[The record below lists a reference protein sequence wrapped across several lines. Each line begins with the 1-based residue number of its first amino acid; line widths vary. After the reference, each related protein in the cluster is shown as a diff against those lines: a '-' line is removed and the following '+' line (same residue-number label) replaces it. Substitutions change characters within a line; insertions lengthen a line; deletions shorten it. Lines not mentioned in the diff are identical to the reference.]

1 MQVIGITGG
10 VGAGKSAILEYLEQ
24 NYRVK
29 NLIAD
34 KIARMLME
42 PGSECYR
49 KLLKFLPVEVYNDDE
64 SINRSALSAALFS
77 SDDLRSRVNEVMHPA
92 VKEYILGQI
101 TEQERMGIL
110 DYVVIE
116 AALLIE
122 DNYEE
127 ICDELWYVRTS
138 EEVRKKRL
146 MRSRGYSEEQVES
159 MFKSQ
164 LSDSEYRKHCQV
176 IIENDGTREETFYQ
190 VAQAIKEKGELNKME
205 QQLEGVPLV
214 FGLDIG
220 TRNVVGTVGYKNE
233 DDFYVIAQYMR
244 EHETRSMLD
253 GQIHDIGRVGR
264 TIDKV
269 KAALE
274 SQIHMP
280 LTEVCIAA
288 AGRVLKTVTTT
299 VEYGFQEEVV
309 VTGEDVHTLDL
320 LGIEKAQQIL
330 NENNDTNFKFY
341 CVGYSV
347 VKYYLNGDV
356 FSNLEGHKA
365 EVVSADIIVTF
376 LPEDVVDGLYT
387 AVGRAGLKVASLTL
401 EPIAAINVA
410 IPETFRMLNIALVDV
425 GAGTSDISVTRDG
438 SIIAYGMIPCAG
450 DEITELLV
458 QHYLV
463 DFKTAEHIKLS
474 STTEKEIE
482 YQDIMMI
489 KHTITAEEVW
499 ELIEPLVF
507 SLTEDIAAKIKEL
520 NGGETVNATFIVGG
534 GGKVHGFV
542 DHLASELGLPLERV
556 ALRGEEVLQEIHFE
570 QEEIK
575 KDPLLVTPIG
585 ICISYYDQ
593 KNNFLFVRFNGE
605 RIKLYDN
612 NKLTIV
618 DAALRAGFPNEQ
630 LFPRRGK
637 EINFYVNGKKR
648 IVRGEPGESAVV
660 RVNGRVTSINATL
673 EPNSDIVIEPSTVGA
688 AAVCRLEELE
698 EYGRV
703 VITFEVN
710 GRMITC
716 PKFAEVNGSLE
727 PPYYEI
733 QENDWVEMRSF
744 YTVAQI
750 MEFMDVEI
758 DLDSDIY
765 VNNKLADLDTQV
777 YENFSL
783 EWEVVTYRTPLE
795 EIEGVY
801 RQPQEEVQEE
811 VQEGNTGL
819 ALPDSQAAGSPEQ
832 EKAVS
837 DSQAA
842 GSPEQGKAAPDNQ
855 AAGIQEQGKLTPD
868 SQAAGI
874 QEQEKAVSGS
884 QAVRI
889 PRQGKAVSGSQTAG
903 IPRQEETGNTIEEA
917 GKRNKGQAGN
927 TEKEEAKT
935 AGTGARQASEGEEPE
950 QAAFAEAEDAE
961 HMDAG
966 QLPTGA
972 AAGKT
977 GYSGLERVARRS
989 TGTEPPALRAAE
1001 GSVGQE
1007 DEALQEAQPAGLE
1020 EPEAPASSRRK
1031 PRVSPAAGKEDISQE
1046 ELEEKFRQS
1055 QQTTESDIR
1064 PTIRKKPE
1072 EKPKAKPEAAS
1083 LQVIVNNAAVTLR
1096 GKSSYVFVDVFDAIS
1111 FDLNAGNGRAIV
1123 TKLNGEIPSYTA
1135 PLKYGDTVEIYWE
1148 D

>member
-34 KIARMLME
+34 KIAKRLME

-64 SINRSALSAALFS
+64 TINRGALSAAIFS
-77 SDDLRSRVNEVMHPA
+77 SDELRVRVNEVMHPA
-92 VKEYILGQI
+92 VKEYIIGQI
-101 TEQERMGIL
+101 AEQERMGIL
-110 DYVVIE
+110 DYVIVE

-122 DNYEE
+122 ENYGE

-138 EEVRKKRL
+138 EEIRKKRI
-146 MRSRGYSEEQVES
+146 MRSRGYSEEQVEN
-159 MFKSQ
+159 MFRSQ

-176 IIENDGTREETFYQ
+176 VIENNGTREETFYQ
-190 VAQAIKEKGELNKME
+190 VAQAIKQKGELSKME
-205 QQLEGVPLV
+205 QQLNGVPLV

-220 TRNVVGTVGYKNE
+220 TRNVVGTVGYKDE
-233 DDFYVIAQYMR
+233 DDFYVIAQYIK
-244 EHETRSMLD
+244 EHGTRSMLD

-264 TIDKV
+264 TINAV
-269 KAALE
+269 KKELE
-274 SQIHMP
+274 EQSH
-280 LTEVCIAA
+280 LSLSEVCIAA

-299 VEYGFQEEVV
+299 VEYSFEEEVV

-376 LPEDVVDGLYT
+376 LPEDVVDGLYS
-387 AVGRAGLKVASLTL
+387 AVGLAGLKVASLTL

-499 ELIEPLVF
+499 DLIEPLVF
-507 SLTEDIAAKIKEL
+507 RLTEDIAAKIKEL
-520 NGGETVNATFIVGG
+520 NGGETVSATFVVGG

-542 DHLASELGLPLERV
+542 EHLASELELPLERV

-570 QEEIK
+570 QQEIK

-593 KNNFLFVRFNGE
+593 KNNFVFVRFNGE

-618 DAALRAGFPNEQ
+618 DAALRAGFPNDQ

-660 RVNGRVTSINATL
+660 RVNGRITSINAVL
-673 EPNSDIVIEPSTVGA
+673 EPNSDIVIEPSTVGE

-733 QENDWVEMRSF
+733 QENDWVEMRGF

-758 DLDSDIY
+758 DLNSEIL
-765 VNNKLADLDTQV
+765 VNNKPADLDTQV
-777 YENFSL
+777 YENFSV
-783 EWEVVTYRTPLE
+783 EWEVITYRTPLS
-795 EIEGVY
+795 EIENVY
-801 RQPQEEVQEE
+801 GKPLEDPVQPEELPMEQPETEE
-811 VQEGNTGL
+811 EL
-819 ALPDSQAAGSPEQ
+819 S
-832 EKAVS
+832 
-837 DSQAA
+837 
-842 GSPEQGKAAPDNQ
+842 
-855 AAGIQEQGKLTPD
+855 
-868 SQAAGI
+868 
-874 QEQEKAVSGS
+874 
-884 QAVRI
+884 
-889 PRQGKAVSGSQTAG
+889 
-903 IPRQEETGNTIEEA
+903 
-917 GKRNKGQAGN
+917 
-927 TEKEEAKT
+927 
-935 AGTGARQASEGEEPE
+935 
-950 QAAFAEAEDAE
+950 
-961 HMDAG
+961 
-966 QLPTGA
+966 
-972 AAGKT
+972 
-977 GYSGLERVARRS
+977 
-989 TGTEPPALRAAE
+989 
-1001 GSVGQE
+1001 
-1007 DEALQEAQPAGLE
+1007 LE
-1020 EPEAPASSRRK
+1020 EPEAEPSQKEAAREPEAEAKQAETLQEPEVEAKQAETLQEPEAELKKEEAAQGTEAEPKQPQTEVTQTETVRK
-1031 PRVSPAAGKEDISQE
+1031 PQDSAQQARETITEQPEEEAGKEENLTQE
-1046 ELEEKFRQS
+1046 ELEEKYLQS
-1055 QQTTESDIR
+1055 QQTVESDIR

-1072 EKPKAKPEAAS
+1072 VKVVKEKPAGVS
-1083 LQVIVNNAAVTLR
+1083 LQVIVNNAAVTLT
-1096 GKSSYVFVDVFDAIS
+1096 GKASYVFVDVFDAIS
-1111 FDLNAGNGRAIV
+1111 FDLNAGKGRAIV

-1135 PLKYGDTVEIYWE
+1135 PLKYGDVLEIYWE

>member
-34 KIARMLME
+34 KIAKRLME

-64 SINRSALSAALFS
+64 TINRGALSAAIFS
-77 SDDLRSRVNEVMHPA
+77 SDELRVRVNEVMHPA
-92 VKEYILGQI
+92 VKEYIIGQI
-101 TEQERMGIL
+101 AEQERMGIL
-110 DYVVIE
+110 DYVIVE

-122 DNYEE
+122 ENYGE

-138 EEVRKKRL
+138 EEIRKKRI
-146 MRSRGYSEEQVES
+146 MRSRGYSEEQVEN
-159 MFKSQ
+159 MFRSQ

-176 IIENDGTREETFYQ
+176 VIENNGTREETFYQ
-190 VAQAIKEKGELNKME
+190 VAQAIKQKGELSKME
-205 QQLEGVPLV
+205 QQLNGVPLV

-220 TRNVVGTVGYKNE
+220 TRNVVGTVGYKDE
-233 DDFYVIAQYMR
+233 DDFYVIAQYIK
-244 EHETRSMLD
+244 EHGTRSMLD

-264 TIDKV
+264 TINAV
-269 KAALE
+269 KKELE
-274 SQIHMP
+274 EQSH
-280 LTEVCIAA
+280 LSLSEVCIAA

-299 VEYGFQEEVV
+299 VEYSFEEEVV

-376 LPEDVVDGLYT
+376 LPEDVVDGLYS
-387 AVGRAGLKVASLTL
+387 AVGLAGLKVASLTL

-499 ELIEPLVF
+499 DLIEPLVF
-507 SLTEDIAAKIKEL
+507 RLTEDIAAKIKEL
-520 NGGETVNATFIVGG
+520 NGGETVSATFVVGG

-542 DHLASELGLPLERV
+542 EHLASELELPLERV

-570 QEEIK
+570 QQEIK

-593 KNNFLFVRFNGE
+593 KNNFVFVRFNGE

-618 DAALRAGFPNEQ
+618 DAALRAGFPNDQ

-660 RVNGRVTSINATL
+660 RVNGRITSINAVL
-673 EPNSDIVIEPSTVGA
+673 EPNSDIVIEPSTVGE

-733 QENDWVEMRSF
+733 QENDWVEMRGF

-758 DLDSDIY
+758 DLNSEIL
-765 VNNKLADLDTQV
+765 VNNKPADLDTQV
-777 YENFSL
+777 YENFSV
-783 EWEVVTYRTPLE
+783 EWEVITYRTPLS
-795 EIEGVY
+795 EIENVY
-801 RQPQEEVQEE
+801 GKPLESSVQPEELPMEQQEPAEE
-811 VQEGNTGL
+811 L
-819 ALPDSQAAGSPEQ
+819 S
-832 EKAVS
+832 
-837 DSQAA
+837 
-842 GSPEQGKAAPDNQ
+842 
-855 AAGIQEQGKLTPD
+855 
-868 SQAAGI
+868 
-874 QEQEKAVSGS
+874 
-884 QAVRI
+884 
-889 PRQGKAVSGSQTAG
+889 
-903 IPRQEETGNTIEEA
+903 
-917 GKRNKGQAGN
+917 
-927 TEKEEAKT
+927 
-935 AGTGARQASEGEEPE
+935 
-950 QAAFAEAEDAE
+950 
-961 HMDAG
+961 
-966 QLPTGA
+966 
-972 AAGKT
+972 
-977 GYSGLERVARRS
+977 
-989 TGTEPPALRAAE
+989 
-1001 GSVGQE
+1001 
-1007 DEALQEAQPAGLE
+1007 LE
-1020 EPEAPASSRRK
+1020 EPEAGAKQAETLQEPEAEPSQKEAAREPEAEAKQAEILQESQVEPKQAEALQEPEAELKQPEAVREPETEPKKEEAARGTEAEPKQPEAGVTQTETARK
-1031 PRVSPAAGKEDISQE
+1031 PQDSALQARETITEQPEEAGKEENLTQE
-1046 ELEEKFRQS
+1046 ELEEKYLQS
-1055 QQTTESDIR
+1055 QQTVESDIR

-1072 EKPKAKPEAAS
+1072 VKVVKEKPAGVS
-1083 LQVIVNNAAVTLR
+1083 LQVIVNNAAVTLT
-1096 GKSSYVFVDVFDAIS
+1096 GKASYVFVDVFDAIS
-1111 FDLNAGNGRAIV
+1111 FDLNAGKGRAIV

-1135 PLKYGDTVEIYWE
+1135 PLKYGDVLEIYWE

>member
-42 PGSECYR
+42 PGSDCYR
-49 KLLKFLPVEVYNDDE
+49 KLLKFLPVEVYNEDE
-64 SINRSALSAALFS
+64 TINRSALAAAIFS
-77 SDDLRSRVNEVMHPA
+77 SDELRKRVNEVMHPA

-110 DYVVIE
+110 DYVIVE

-122 DNYEE
+122 DNYNE
-127 ICDELWYVRTS
+127 ICDELWYVKTS

-164 LSDSEYRKHCQV
+164 LSDSEYQKHCQV
-176 IIENDGTREETFYQ
+176 IIDNNGTREETFYQ
-190 VAQAIKEKGELNKME
+190 VAQAIKNKGELNKME

-233 DDFYVIAQYMR
+233 DDFYVLAQFSR

-264 TIDKV
+264 TVGRV
-269 KAALE
+269 KSALE
-274 SQIHMP
+274 EQIHMP
-280 LTEVCIAA
+280 LSEVCIAA

-299 VEYGFQEEVV
+299 VEYSFQEEVV

-347 VKYYLNGDV
+347 VKYYLNGDI

-376 LPEDVVDGLYT
+376 LPEDVVDGLYS
-387 AVGRAGLKVASLTL
+387 AVGLAGLKVASLTL

-499 ELIEPLVF
+499 DLIQPLVF
-507 SLTEDIAAKIKEL
+507 GLTEDIAAKIKEL
-520 NGGETVNATFIVGG
+520 NGGETVSATFIVGG

-542 DHLASELGLPLERV
+542 EHLASELDLPLERV

-570 QEEIK
+570 QEEIR

-673 EPNSDIVIEPSTVGA
+673 EPNSDIIIEPSTVGE

-758 DLDSDIY
+758 DLDSEIL
-765 VNNKLADLDTQV
+765 VNNKPADLDTQV

-783 EWEVVTYRTPLE
+783 EWEVISYRTPLS

-801 RQPQEEVQEE
+801 RQPEEMQPAGQEGDAVSESTEEMTAQEE
-811 VQEGNTGL
+811 
-819 ALPDSQAAGSPEQ
+819 AAGTA
-832 EKAVS
+832 EKEP
-837 DSQAA
+837 A
-842 GSPEQGKAAPDNQ
+842 GE
-855 AAGIQEQGKLTPD
+855 
-868 SQAAGI
+868 
-874 QEQEKAVSGS
+874 
-884 QAVRI
+884 
-889 PRQGKAVSGSQTAG
+889 TAK
-903 IPRQEETGNTIEEA
+903 EEA
-917 GKRNKGQAGN
+917 GKPVEGADREGN
-927 TEKEEAKT
+927 TAEEKRKESAAGKITEEKSKETAEPAAMDAAAEHPEEKKADDKGAEIENQEKEKAQAAEEAAQPKT
-935 AGTGARQASEGEEPE
+935 LQEEPE
-950 QAAFAEAEDAE
+950 ETKEKEQE
-961 HMDAG
+961 
-966 QLPTGA
+966 QLS
-972 AAGKT
+972 KM
-977 GYSGLERVARRS
+977 E
-989 TGTEPPALRAAE
+989 
-1001 GSVGQE
+1001 
-1007 DEALQEAQPAGLE
+1007 
-1020 EPEAPASSRRK
+1020 
-1031 PRVSPAAGKEDISQE
+1031 AAGKEPQAPELSGQEKERELTQE
-1046 ELEEKFRQS
+1046 ELEEKFLQS

-1064 PTIRKKPE
+1064 PTIRRKPE
-1072 EKPKAKPEAAS
+1072 AAPVKAKPEAAS

-1096 GKSSYVFVDVFDAIS
+1096 GKTSYVFVDVFDAIS
-1111 FDLNAGNGRAIV
+1111 FDLNAGKGRAIV
-1123 TKLNGEIPSYTA
+1123 TKLNGETPSYTA
-1135 PLKYGDTVEIYWE
+1135 SLKYGDVIEIYWE

>member
-34 KIARMLME
+34 KIAKRLME

-64 SINRSALSAALFS
+64 TINRGALSAAIFS
-77 SDDLRSRVNEVMHPA
+77 SDELRVRVNEVMHPA
-92 VKEYILGQI
+92 VKEYIIGQI
-101 TEQERMGIL
+101 AEQERMGIL
-110 DYVVIE
+110 DYVIVE

-122 DNYEE
+122 ENYGE

-138 EEVRKKRL
+138 EEIRKKRI
-146 MRSRGYSEEQVES
+146 MRSRGYSEEQVEN
-159 MFKSQ
+159 MFRSQ

-176 IIENDGTREETFYQ
+176 VIENNGTREETFYQ
-190 VAQAIKEKGELNKME
+190 VAQAIKQKGELSKME
-205 QQLEGVPLV
+205 QQLNGVPLV

-220 TRNVVGTVGYKNE
+220 TRNVVGTVGYKDE
-233 DDFYVIAQYMR
+233 DDFYVIAQYIK
-244 EHETRSMLD
+244 EHGTRSMLD

-264 TIDKV
+264 TINAV
-269 KAALE
+269 KKELE
-274 SQIHMP
+274 EQSH
-280 LTEVCIAA
+280 LSLSEVCIAA

-299 VEYGFQEEVV
+299 VEYSFEEEVV

-376 LPEDVVDGLYT
+376 LPEDVVDGLYS
-387 AVGRAGLKVASLTL
+387 AVGLAGLKVASLTL

-499 ELIEPLVF
+499 DLIEPLVF
-507 SLTEDIAAKIKEL
+507 RLTEDIAAKIKEL
-520 NGGETVNATFIVGG
+520 NGGETVSATFVVGG

-542 DHLASELGLPLERV
+542 EHLASELELPLERV

-570 QEEIK
+570 QQEIK

-593 KNNFLFVRFNGE
+593 KNNFVFVRFNGE

-618 DAALRAGFPNEQ
+618 DAALRAGFPNDQ

-660 RVNGRVTSINATL
+660 RVNGRITSINAVL
-673 EPNSDIVIEPSTVGA
+673 EPNSDIVIEPSTVGE

-733 QENDWVEMRSF
+733 QENDWVEMRGF

-758 DLDSDIY
+758 DLNSEIL
-765 VNNKLADLDTQV
+765 VNNKPADLDTQV
-777 YENFSL
+777 YENFSV
-783 EWEVVTYRTPLE
+783 EWEVITYRTPLS
-795 EIEGVY
+795 EIENVY
-801 RQPQEEVQEE
+801 GKPLEDPVQPEELPMEQPETEE
-811 VQEGNTGL
+811 EL
-819 ALPDSQAAGSPEQ
+819 S
-832 EKAVS
+832 
-837 DSQAA
+837 
-842 GSPEQGKAAPDNQ
+842 
-855 AAGIQEQGKLTPD
+855 
-868 SQAAGI
+868 
-874 QEQEKAVSGS
+874 
-884 QAVRI
+884 
-889 PRQGKAVSGSQTAG
+889 
-903 IPRQEETGNTIEEA
+903 
-917 GKRNKGQAGN
+917 
-927 TEKEEAKT
+927 
-935 AGTGARQASEGEEPE
+935 
-950 QAAFAEAEDAE
+950 
-961 HMDAG
+961 
-966 QLPTGA
+966 
-972 AAGKT
+972 
-977 GYSGLERVARRS
+977 
-989 TGTEPPALRAAE
+989 
-1001 GSVGQE
+1001 
-1007 DEALQEAQPAGLE
+1007 LE
-1020 EPEAPASSRRK
+1020 EPEAEPSQKEAAREPEAEAKQSEALQESEAGEKQAEALQEPEAELKKEEVAQGTEAEPKQPQTEVTQTETVRK
-1031 PRVSPAAGKEDISQE
+1031 PQDSAQQARETITEQPEEEAGKEENLTQE
-1046 ELEEKFRQS
+1046 ELEEKYLQS
-1055 QQTTESDIR
+1055 QQTVESDIR

-1072 EKPKAKPEAAS
+1072 VKVVKEKPAGVS
-1083 LQVIVNNAAVTLR
+1083 LQVIVNNAAVTLT
-1096 GKSSYVFVDVFDAIS
+1096 GKASYVFVDVFDAIS
-1111 FDLNAGNGRAIV
+1111 FDLNAGKGRAIV

-1135 PLKYGDTVEIYWE
+1135 PLKYGDVLEIYWE

>member
-34 KIARMLME
+34 KIAKRLME

-64 SINRSALSAALFS
+64 TINRGALSAAIFS
-77 SDDLRSRVNEVMHPA
+77 SDELRSRVNEVMHPA
-92 VKEYILGQI
+92 VKEYIIGQI
-101 TEQERMGIL
+101 AEQERMGIL
-110 DYVVIE
+110 DYVIIE

-122 DNYEE
+122 ENYEE

-138 EEVRKKRL
+138 EEIRKKRI

-176 IIENDGTREETFYQ
+176 VIENDGTREETFYQ
-190 VAQAIKEKGELNKME
+190 VAQAIKQKGELNKME
-205 QQLEGVPLV
+205 QQLNGVPLV

-220 TRNVVGTVGYKNE
+220 TRNVVGTVGYKDE
-233 DDFYVIAQYMR
+233 DDFYVIAQYMK

-264 TIDKV
+264 TINTV
-269 KAALE
+269 KQALE
-274 SQIHMP
+274 EQSHFS
-280 LTEVCIAA
+280 LSEVCIAA

-299 VEYGFQEEVV
+299 VEYSFEEEVV

-347 VKYYLNGDV
+347 VKYYLNGDI

-376 LPEDVVDGLYT
+376 LPEDVVDGLYS
-387 AVGRAGLKVASLTL
+387 AVGLAGLKVASLTL

-499 ELIEPLVF
+499 DLIQPLVF
-507 SLTEDIAAKIKEL
+507 RLTEDIAAKIKEL
-520 NGGETVNATFIVGG
+520 NGGETVSATFVVGG

-542 DHLASELGLPLERV
+542 EHLASELELPLERV

-593 KNNFLFVRFNGE
+593 KNNFVFVRFNGE

-618 DAALRAGFPNEQ
+618 DAALRAGFPNDQ

-660 RVNGRVTSINATL
+660 RVNGRITSINATL
-673 EPNSDIVIEPSTVGA
+673 EPNSDIVIEPSTVGE

-733 QENDWVEMRSF
+733 QENDWVEMRGF

-758 DLDSDIY
+758 DLDGEIL
-765 VNNKLADLDTQV
+765 VNNKPADLDTQV
-777 YENFSL
+777 YENFSV
-783 EWEVVTYRTPLE
+783 EWEVITYRTPLA
-795 EIEGVY
+795 EIENVY
-801 RQPQEEVQEE
+801 GRPLEESEMTADELAEE
-811 VQEGNTGL
+811 LKAEETEI
-819 ALPDSQAAGSPEQ
+819 PEEPKAVAEPEVL
-832 EKAVS
+832 EKAQAPTGKVMTKQAETPIERNIMEEGAGTSKERKVMGEQPEVPKEQKVMEEQPEKTEEMKVS
-837 DSQAA
+837 QKQ
-842 GSPEQGKAAPDNQ
+842 PENL
-855 AAGIQEQGKLTPD
+855 EEE
-868 SQAAGI
+868 S
-874 QEQEKAVSGS
+874 EKETESTKEVLLKEPEASRE
-884 QAVRI
+884 VRI
-889 PRQGKAVSGSQTAG
+889 R
-903 IPRQEETGNTIEEA
+903 ETETSREVVVREPEGTSEA
-917 GKRNKGQAGN
+917 
-927 TEKEEAKT
+927 TEKEPDSSQTLQK
-935 AGTGARQASEGEEPE
+935 QEE
-950 QAAFAEAEDAE
+950 
-961 HMDAG
+961 
-966 QLPTGA
+966 
-972 AAGKT
+972 
-977 GYSGLERVARRS
+977 
-989 TGTEPPALRAAE
+989 
-1001 GSVGQE
+1001 
-1007 DEALQEAQPAGLE
+1007 E
-1020 EPEAPASSRRK
+1020 ELT
-1031 PRVSPAAGKEDISQE
+1031 QE
-1046 ELEEKFRQS
+1046 ELEEKYLQS
-1055 QQTTESDIR
+1055 QQTVESDIR

-1072 EKPKAKPEAAS
+1072 AKIVKEKPAGVS
-1083 LQVIVNNAAVTLR
+1083 LQVIVNNAAVTLT
-1096 GKSSYVFVDVFDAIS
+1096 GKASYVFVDVFDAIA
-1111 FDLNAGNGRAIV
+1111 FDLNAGKGRAIV
-1123 TKLNGEIPSYTA
+1123 TKLNGEVPSYTA
-1135 PLKYGDTVEIYWE
+1135 PLKYGDVVEIYWE

>member
-10 VGAGKSAILEYLEQ
+10 VGAGKSSILEYLEQ

-34 KIARMLME
+34 KIAKRLME

-64 SINRSALSAALFS
+64 TINRGALSAAIFS
-77 SDDLRSRVNEVMHPA
+77 SDELRRRVNEVMHPA
-92 VKEYILGQI
+92 VKEYIIGQI
-101 TEQERMGIL
+101 AEQERMGIL
-110 DYVVIE
+110 DYVVVE

-122 DNYEE
+122 ENYGE

-138 EEVRKKRL
+138 EEIRKKRI
-146 MRSRGYSEEQVES
+146 MRSRGYTEEQVEN
-159 MFKSQ
+159 MFRSQ

-176 IIENDGTREETFYQ
+176 IIENNGTREETFYQ
-190 VAQAIKEKGELNKME
+190 VAQAIKQKGELNKME
-205 QQLEGVPLV
+205 QQLNGVPLV

-220 TRNVVGTVGYKNE
+220 TRNVVGTVGYKDE
-233 DDFYVIAQYMR
+233 DDFYVIARYMK

-264 TIDKV
+264 TINAV
-269 KAALE
+269 KKALE
-274 SQIHMP
+274 EQSHFS
-280 LTEVCIAA
+280 LSEVCIAA

-299 VEYGFQEEVV
+299 VEYSFEEEVV

-347 VKYYLNGDV
+347 VKYYLNGDI

-376 LPEDVVDGLYT
+376 LPEDVVDGLYS
-387 AVGRAGLKVASLTL
+387 AVGLAGLKVASLTL

-474 STTEKEIE
+474 STTDKEIE

-499 ELIEPLVF
+499 DLIEPLVF
-507 SLTEDIAAKIKEL
+507 RLTEDIAAKIKEL
-520 NGGETVNATFIVGG
+520 NGGETVSATFVVGG

-542 DHLASELGLPLERV
+542 EHLASELELPLERV

-593 KNNFLFVRFNGE
+593 KNNFVFVRFNGE

-618 DAALRAGFPNEQ
+618 DAALRAGFPNDQ

-637 EINFYVNGKKR
+637 EINFYVNGRKR

-660 RVNGRVTSINATL
+660 RVNGRVTSINAVL
-673 EPNSDIVIEPSTVGA
+673 EPNSDIVIEPSTVGE

-733 QENDWVEMRSF
+733 QENDWVEMRGF

-758 DLDSDIY
+758 DLDGEIL
-765 VNNKLADLDTQV
+765 VNNKPADLDTQV
-777 YENFSL
+777 YENFSV
-783 EWEVVTYRTPLE
+783 EWEVITYRTPLAEIENVYGRPLEETVLPE
-795 EIEGVY
+795 EIAET
-801 RQPQEEVQEE
+801 EEKSELPAEQAEAAVKQAVSAAEAVQELE
-811 VQEGNTGL
+811 AAGQAEAEVTAKRTEPAQESEAAARQTRPAQESEAAARRTGSAQESEAAMRRTGSAQESEVTMRQTEAVQELEVTVRQTETIQEPEVT
-819 ALPDSQAAGSPEQ
+819 AAKQAETEQ
-832 EKAVS
+832 EPESAVKQTETA
-837 DSQAA
+837 QAKSVTA
-842 GSPEQGKAAPDNQ
+842 EQ
-855 AAGIQEQGKLTPD
+855 
-868 SQAAGI
+868 
-874 QEQEKAVSGS
+874 
-884 QAVRI
+884 
-889 PRQGKAVSGSQTAG
+889 
-903 IPRQEETGNTIEEA
+903 
-917 GKRNKGQAGN
+917 
-927 TEKEEAKT
+927 
-935 AGTGARQASEGEEPE
+935 AGTGQTQEISAEP
-950 QAAFAEAEDAE
+950 
-961 HMDAG
+961 
-966 QLPTGA
+966 
-972 AAGKT
+972 
-977 GYSGLERVARRS
+977 
-989 TGTEPPALRAAE
+989 
-1001 GSVGQE
+1001 QE
-1007 DEALQEAQPAGLE
+1007 SLAKQELTQ
-1020 EPEAPASSRRK
+1020 K
-1031 PRVSPAAGKEDISQE
+1031 
-1046 ELEEKFRQS
+1046 ELEEKYLQS
-1055 QQTTESDIR
+1055 QQTQESDIR
-1064 PTIRKKPE
+1064 PTIRKQPE
-1072 EKPKAKPEAAS
+1072 AKIVKEKPAGVS
-1083 LQVIVNNAAVTLR
+1083 LQVIVNNAAVTLT
-1096 GKSSYVFVDVFDAIS
+1096 GKAAYVFVDVFDAIA

-1135 PLKYGDTVEIYWE
+1135 PLKYGDVIEIYWE

>member
-34 KIARMLME
+34 KIARMMME

-49 KLLKFLPVEVYNDDE
+49 KLLKFLPVEVYNEDE
-64 SINRSALSAALFS
+64 SINRSALAAAIFTS
-77 SDDLRSRVNEVMHPA
+77 EDLRKRVNDVMHPV
-92 VKEYILGQI
+92 VKEYILAQI
-101 TEQERMGIL
+101 EEQKRMGLL
-110 DYVVIE
+110 DFVVIE

-122 DNYEE
+122 DNYDE

-138 EEVRKKRL
+138 EEIRKKRL
-146 MRSRGYSEEQVES
+146 MRSRGYTQEQVEQ
-159 MFKSQ
+159 MFASQ
-164 LSDSEYRKHCQV
+164 LSDEEYRKNCQV
-176 IIENDGTREETFYQ
+176 IIENNGTREETFYQ

-205 QQLEGVPLV
+205 QQLDGVPLV

-220 TRNVVGTVGYKNE
+220 TRNVVGTVGYKE
-233 DDFYVIAQYMR
+233 DDDFYVVAQYVK
-244 EHETRSMLD
+244 EHATRSMLD

-264 TIDKV
+264 TINEV
-269 KAALE
+269 KKELE
-274 SQIHMP
+274 EQSR
-280 LTEVCIAA
+280 LSLNEVCIAA

-299 VEYGFQEEVV
+299 VEYSFPEEIV

-347 VKYYLNGDV
+347 VKYYLNGDI

-365 EVVSADIIVTF
+365 EVISADIIVTF
-376 LPEDVVDGLYT
+376 LPEDVVDGLYS
-387 AVGRAGLKVASLTL
+387 AVGLAGLKVASLTL

-489 KHTITAEEVW
+489 KHTVTAEEVW
-499 ELIEPLVF
+499 DLIQPLVYN
-507 SLTEDIAAKIKEL
+507 LTEDIAAKIKEL
-520 NGGETVNATFIVGG
+520 NGGETVSATFVVGG

-542 DHLASELGLPLERV
+542 EHLAEELELPLERV

-570 QEEIK
+570 QQDIR

-593 KNNFLFVRFNGE
+593 KNNFVFVRFNGE

-630 LFPRRGK
+630 LFPRRGR

-673 EPNSDIVIEPSTVGA
+673 EPNSDIVIEPSTMGE

-703 VITFEVN
+703 VITFEVL
-710 GRMITC
+710 
-716 PKFAEVNGSLE
+716 PV
-727 PPYYEI
+727 P
-733 QENDWVEMRSF
+733 
-744 YTVAQI
+744 
-750 MEFMDVEI
+750 
-758 DLDSDIY
+758 DL
-765 VNNKLADLDTQV
+765 Q
-777 YENFSL
+777 
-783 EWEVVTYRTPLE
+783 R
-795 EIEGVY
+795 
-801 RQPQEEVQEE
+801 
-811 VQEGNTGL
+811 
-819 ALPDSQAAGSPEQ
+819 
-832 EKAVS
+832 
-837 DSQAA
+837 
-842 GSPEQGKAAPDNQ
+842 
-855 AAGIQEQGKLTPD
+855 
-868 SQAAGI
+868 
-874 QEQEKAVSGS
+874 
-884 QAVRI
+884 
-889 PRQGKAVSGSQTAG
+889 
-903 IPRQEETGNTIEEA
+903 
-917 GKRNKGQAGN
+917 
-927 TEKEEAKT
+927 
-935 AGTGARQASEGEEPE
+935 
-950 QAAFAEAEDAE
+950 
-961 HMDAG
+961 
-966 QLPTGA
+966 
-972 AAGKT
+972 
-977 GYSGLERVARRS
+977 
-989 TGTEPPALRAAE
+989 
-1001 GSVGQE
+1001 
-1007 DEALQEAQPAGLE
+1007 
-1020 EPEAPASSRRK
+1020 
-1031 PRVSPAAGKEDISQE
+1031 
-1046 ELEEKFRQS
+1046 
-1055 QQTTESDIR
+1055 
-1064 PTIRKKPE
+1064 
-1072 EKPKAKPEAAS
+1072 
-1083 LQVIVNNAAVTLR
+1083 
-1096 GKSSYVFVDVFDAIS
+1096 
-1111 FDLNAGNGRAIV
+1111 
-1123 TKLNGEIPSYTA
+1123 
-1135 PLKYGDTVEIYWE
+1135 
-1148 D
+1148 

>member
-49 KLLKFLPVEVYNDDE
+49 KLLKFLPVEVYNEDE

-77 SDDLRSRVNEVMHPA
+77 SDDLRARVNEVMHPA

-110 DYVVIE
+110 DYVIIE

-122 DNYEE
+122 ENYGE

-138 EEVRKKRL
+138 EEIRKKRL

-159 MFKSQ
+159 MFRSQ

-176 IIENDGTREETFYQ
+176 VIENNGTREETFYQ

-220 TRNVVGTVGYKNE
+220 TRNVVGTVGYKDE

-269 KAALE
+269 KLALE

-347 VKYYLNGDV
+347 VKYYLNGDI

-474 STTEKEIE
+474 SSTEKEIE

-499 ELIEPLVF
+499 DLIEPLVF

-542 DHLASELGLPLERV
+542 EHLASELELPLERV

-570 QEEIK
+570 QEEIR

-673 EPNSDIVIEPSTVGA
+673 EANSDIVIEPSTVGA
-688 AAVCRLEELE
+688 AAACRLEELE

-758 DLDSDIY
+758 DLDSEIL
-765 VNNKLADLDTQV
+765 VNNKPADLDTQV

-783 EWEVVTYRTPLE
+783 EWEVITYRTPLE

-801 RQPQEEVQEE
+801 RQPQEELPEE
-811 VQEGNTGL
+811 SPEAATGL
-819 ALPDSQAAGSPEQ
+819 VAADSPDAGSQEHEGAGQPEEAAPAQ
-832 EKAVS
+832 DTGAEEAAKVS
-837 DSQAA
+837 GTRKEAGTERTAAAKVTQAGDA
-842 GSPEQGKAAPDNQ
+842 PTEETARTAETGKAD
-855 AAGIQEQGKLTPD
+855 
-868 SQAAGI
+868 
-874 QEQEKAVSGS
+874 
-884 QAVRI
+884 
-889 PRQGKAVSGSQTAG
+889 
-903 IPRQEETGNTIEEA
+903 
-917 GKRNKGQAGN
+917 
-927 TEKEEAKT
+927 
-935 AGTGARQASEGEEPE
+935 
-950 QAAFAEAEDAE
+950 
-961 HMDAG
+961 
-966 QLPTGA
+966 
-972 AAGKT
+972 GKT

-989 TGTEPPALRAAE
+989 QSTDAAPSSAGNHESSHAAGTAGDVPAPADALNTADTAVTEAGESQPEGQGAASSQPEAE
-1001 GSVGQE
+1001 GSQPERASEPETKESQQKGARPQE
-1007 DEALQEAQPAGLE
+1007 PESQRERSGEPKPADGAQEPQQAEPAGAKE
-1020 EPEAPASSRRK
+1020 GTTGASRRK
-1031 PRVSPAAGKEDISQE
+1031 LKLSQTEEKEDITQE
-1046 ELEEKFRQS
+1046 ELEEKFLQS

-1064 PTIRKKPE
+1064 PTIRKKVE
-1072 EKPKAKPEAAS
+1072 EKPKAKPETPS

-1096 GKSSYVFVDVFDAIS
+1096 GKASYVFVDVFDAIS
-1111 FDLNAGNGRAIV
+1111 FDLNAGKGRAIV

-1135 PLKYGDTVEIYWE
+1135 PLKYGDVVEIYWE

>member
-34 KIARMLME
+34 KIARMMME

-49 KLLKFLPVEVYNDDE
+49 KLLKFLPVEVYNEDE
-64 SINRSALSAALFS
+64 SINRSALAAAIFTS
-77 SDDLRSRVNEVMHPA
+77 EDLRKRVNDVMHPV
-92 VKEYILGQI
+92 VKEYILNQI
-101 TEQERMGIL
+101 EEQKRMGLL
-110 DYVVIE
+110 DFVIIE

-122 DNYEE
+122 DNYDE

-146 MRSRGYSEEQVES
+146 MRSRGYTEEQVEQ
-159 MFKSQ
+159 MFVSQ
-164 LSDSEYRKHCQV
+164 LSDEEYRKNCQV
-176 IIENDGTREETFYQ
+176 IIENNGTREETFYQ

-205 QQLEGVPLV
+205 QQLDGVPLV

-220 TRNVVGTVGYKNE
+220 TRNVVGTVGYKE
-233 DDFYVIAQYMR
+233 DDDFYVVAQYVK
-244 EHETRSMLD
+244 EHATRSMLD

-264 TIDKV
+264 TINAV
-269 KAALE
+269 KKELE
-274 SQIHMP
+274 EQSR
-280 LTEVCIAA
+280 LSLNEVCIAA

-299 VEYGFQEEVV
+299 VEYSFPEEIV

-347 VKYYLNGDV
+347 VKYYLNGDI

-365 EVVSADIIVTF
+365 EVISADIIVTF
-376 LPEDVVDGLYT
+376 LPEDVVDGLYS
-387 AVGRAGLKVASLTL
+387 AVGLAGLKVASLTL

-489 KHTITAEEVW
+489 KHTVTAEEVW
-499 ELIEPLVF
+499 DLIQPLVYN
-507 SLTEDIAAKIKEL
+507 LTEDIASKIKEL
-520 NGGETVNATFIVGG
+520 NGGETVSATFVVGG

-542 DHLASELGLPLERV
+542 EHLAEELELPLERV

-570 QEEIK
+570 QPEIK

-593 KNNFLFVRFNGE
+593 KNNFVFVRFNGE

-673 EPNSDIVIEPSTVGA
+673 EPNSDIVIEPSTMGE

-716 PKFAEVNGSLE
+716 PRFAEVNGSLE

-733 QENDWVEMRSF
+733 QENDWVEMRNF

-758 DLDSDIY
+758 DMDSEIL
-765 VNNKLADLDTQV
+765 VNNKPADLDTLV
-777 YENFSL
+777 YENFSV
-783 EWEVVTYRTPLE
+783 EWDVISYRTPPS
-795 EIEGVY
+795 EIENVYKRSEPLVMEEGVLSE
-801 RQPQEEVQEE
+801 PEVPEPVIAE
-811 VQEGNTGL
+811 
-819 ALPDSQAAGSPEQ
+819 DSQSEP
-832 EKAVS
+832 EKAET
-837 DSQAA
+837 AETKA
-842 GSPEQGKAAPDNQ
+842 RPESVKSEASKAESRPESVKSETPKAEPQPEPVKSEAP
-855 AAGIQEQGKLTPD
+855 
-868 SQAAGI
+868 
-874 QEQEKAVSGS
+874 
-884 QAVRI
+884 
-889 PRQGKAVSGSQTAG
+889 
-903 IPRQEETGNTIEEA
+903 
-917 GKRNKGQAGN
+917 
-927 TEKEEAKT
+927 
-935 AGTGARQASEGEEPE
+935 
-950 QAAFAEAEDAE
+950 EAESRPEPVKQKESAI
-961 HMDAG
+961 
-966 QLPTGA
+966 Q
-972 AAGKT
+972 
-977 GYSGLERVARRS
+977 
-989 TGTEPPALRAAE
+989 TEPVKP
-1001 GSVGQE
+1001 E
-1007 DEALQEAQPAGLE
+1007 DSEFQPE
-1020 EPEAPASSRRK
+1020 ERELT
-1031 PRVSPAAGKEDISQE
+1031 QE
-1046 ELEEKFRQS
+1046 ELEEKFLQS
-1055 QQTTESDIR
+1055 QQTVESDIR
-1064 PTIRKKPE
+1064 PTIIKKPE
-1072 EKPKAKPEAAS
+1072 VKTVKAKPETVS
-1083 LQVIVNNAAVTLR
+1083 LQVIVNNAAVTLT

-1123 TKLNGEIPSYTA
+1123 TRLNNAMPSYTA
-1135 PLKYGDTVEIYWE
+1135 PLQYGDVIEIYWE

>member
-10 VGAGKSAILEYLEQ
+10 VGAGKSSILEYLEQ

-34 KIARMLME
+34 KIAKRLME

-64 SINRSALSAALFS
+64 TINRGALSAAIFS
-77 SDDLRSRVNEVMHPA
+77 SDELRRRVNEVMHPA
-92 VKEYILGQI
+92 VKEYIIGQI
-101 TEQERMGIL
+101 AEQERMGIL
-110 DYVVIE
+110 DYVVVE

-122 DNYEE
+122 ENYGE

-138 EEVRKKRL
+138 EEIRKKRI
-146 MRSRGYSEEQVES
+146 MRSRGYTEEQVEN
-159 MFKSQ
+159 MFRSQ

-176 IIENDGTREETFYQ
+176 IIENNGTREETFYQ
-190 VAQAIKEKGELNKME
+190 VAQAIKQKGELNKME
-205 QQLEGVPLV
+205 QQLNGVPLV

-220 TRNVVGTVGYKNE
+220 TRNVVGTVGYKDE
-233 DDFYVIAQYMR
+233 DDFYVIAQYMK

-264 TIDKV
+264 TINAV
-269 KAALE
+269 KKALE
-274 SQIHMP
+274 EQSHFS
-280 LTEVCIAA
+280 LSEVCIAA

-299 VEYGFQEEVV
+299 VEYSFEEEVV

-347 VKYYLNGDV
+347 VKYYLNGDI

-376 LPEDVVDGLYT
+376 LPEDVVDGLYS
-387 AVGRAGLKVASLTL
+387 AVGLAGLKVASLTL

-474 STTEKEIE
+474 STTDKEIE

-499 ELIEPLVF
+499 DLIEPLVF
-507 SLTEDIAAKIKEL
+507 RLTEDIAAKIKEL
-520 NGGETVNATFIVGG
+520 NGGETVSATFVVGG

-542 DHLASELGLPLERV
+542 EHLASELELPLERV

-593 KNNFLFVRFNGE
+593 KNNFVFVRFNGE

-618 DAALRAGFPNEQ
+618 DAALRAGFPNDQ

-637 EINFYVNGKKR
+637 EINFYVNGRKR

-660 RVNGRVTSINATL
+660 RVNGRVTSINAVL
-673 EPNSDIVIEPSTVGA
+673 EPNSDIVIEPSTVGE

-733 QENDWVEMRSF
+733 QENDWVEMRGF

-758 DLDSDIY
+758 DLDGEIL
-765 VNNKLADLDTQV
+765 VNNKPADLDTQV
-777 YENFSL
+777 YENFSV
-783 EWEVVTYRTPLE
+783 EWEVITYRTPLAEIENVYGRPLEETVLPE
-795 EIEGVY
+795 EIAET
-801 RQPQEEVQEE
+801 EEKSELPAEQAVSAAEAVQELE
-811 VQEGNTGL
+811 AAGQAEAEVTAKRTEPAQESEAAARQTRPAQESEAAARRTGSAQESEAAMRRTGSAQESEVTMRQTEAVQELEVTVRQTETIQEPEVT
-819 ALPDSQAAGSPEQ
+819 AAKQAETEQ
-832 EKAVS
+832 EPESAVKQTETA
-837 DSQAA
+837 QAKSVTA
-842 GSPEQGKAAPDNQ
+842 EQ
-855 AAGIQEQGKLTPD
+855 
-868 SQAAGI
+868 
-874 QEQEKAVSGS
+874 
-884 QAVRI
+884 
-889 PRQGKAVSGSQTAG
+889 
-903 IPRQEETGNTIEEA
+903 
-917 GKRNKGQAGN
+917 
-927 TEKEEAKT
+927 
-935 AGTGARQASEGEEPE
+935 AGTGQTQEISAEP
-950 QAAFAEAEDAE
+950 
-961 HMDAG
+961 
-966 QLPTGA
+966 
-972 AAGKT
+972 
-977 GYSGLERVARRS
+977 
-989 TGTEPPALRAAE
+989 
-1001 GSVGQE
+1001 QE
-1007 DEALQEAQPAGLE
+1007 SLAKQELTQ
-1020 EPEAPASSRRK
+1020 K
-1031 PRVSPAAGKEDISQE
+1031 
-1046 ELEEKFRQS
+1046 ELEEKYLQS
-1055 QQTTESDIR
+1055 QQTQESDIR

-1072 EKPKAKPEAAS
+1072 TKIVKEKPAGVS
-1083 LQVIVNNAAVTLR
+1083 LQVIVNNAAVTLT
-1096 GKSSYVFVDVFDAIS
+1096 GKAAYGFVDVFDAIA

-1135 PLKYGDTVEIYWE
+1135 PLKYGDVIEIYWE

>member
-10 VGAGKSAILEYLEQ
+10 VGAGKSSILEYLEQ

-34 KIARMLME
+34 KIAKRLME

-64 SINRSALSAALFS
+64 TINRGALSAAIFS
-77 SDDLRSRVNEVMHPA
+77 SDELRRRVNEVMHPA
-92 VKEYILGQI
+92 VKEYIIGQI
-101 TEQERMGIL
+101 AEQERMGIL
-110 DYVVIE
+110 DYVIVE

-122 DNYEE
+122 ENYGE

-138 EEVRKKRL
+138 EEIRKKRI
-146 MRSRGYSEEQVES
+146 MRSRGYTEEQVEN
-159 MFKSQ
+159 MFRSQ
-164 LSDSEYRKHCQV
+164 LSDSEYRRHCQV
-176 IIENDGTREETFYQ
+176 IIENNGTREETFYQ
-190 VAQAIKEKGELNKME
+190 VAQAIKQKGELNKME
-205 QQLEGVPLV
+205 QQLNGVPLV

-220 TRNVVGTVGYKNE
+220 TRNVVGTVGYKDE
-233 DDFYVIAQYMR
+233 DDFYVIAQYMK

-264 TIDKV
+264 TINAV
-269 KAALE
+269 KKALE
-274 SQIHMP
+274 EQSHFS
-280 LTEVCIAA
+280 LSEVCIAA

-299 VEYGFQEEVV
+299 VEYSFEEEVV

-347 VKYYLNGDV
+347 VKYYLNGDI

-376 LPEDVVDGLYT
+376 LPEDVVDGLYS
-387 AVGRAGLKVASLTL
+387 AVGLAGLKVASLTL

-474 STTEKEIE
+474 STTDKEIE

-499 ELIEPLVF
+499 DLIEPLVF
-507 SLTEDIAAKIKEL
+507 RLTEDIAAKIKEL
-520 NGGETVNATFIVGG
+520 NGGETVSATFVVGG

-542 DHLASELGLPLERV
+542 EHLASELELPLERV

-593 KNNFLFVRFNGE
+593 KNNFVFVRFNGE

-618 DAALRAGFPNEQ
+618 DAALRAGFPNDQ

-637 EINFYVNGKKR
+637 EINFYVNGRKR

-660 RVNGRVTSINATL
+660 RVNGRVTSINAVL
-673 EPNSDIVIEPSTVGA
+673 EPNSDIVIEPSTVGE

-733 QENDWVEMRSF
+733 QENDWVEMRGF

-758 DLDSDIY
+758 DLDGEIL
-765 VNNKLADLDTQV
+765 VNNKPADLDTQV
-777 YENFSL
+777 YENFSV
-783 EWEVVTYRTPLE
+783 EWEVITYRTPLAEIENVYGRPLEETVLPE
-795 EIEGVY
+795 EIAETEEKSELPAEQAVSAAEAVQELEAAG
-801 RQPQEEVQEE
+801 QEEAEVTAKRTEPAQESEAAARQTRPAQESEAAARRTGSAQESEAVMRRTGSAQESEVTMRQTEAVQELE
-811 VQEGNTGL
+811 VTVRQTETIQEPEVT
-819 ALPDSQAAGSPEQ
+819 AAKQAETEQ
-832 EKAVS
+832 EPESAVKQTETA
-837 DSQAA
+837 QAKSVTA
-842 GSPEQGKAAPDNQ
+842 EQ
-855 AAGIQEQGKLTPD
+855 
-868 SQAAGI
+868 
-874 QEQEKAVSGS
+874 
-884 QAVRI
+884 
-889 PRQGKAVSGSQTAG
+889 
-903 IPRQEETGNTIEEA
+903 
-917 GKRNKGQAGN
+917 
-927 TEKEEAKT
+927 
-935 AGTGARQASEGEEPE
+935 AGTGQTQEIS
-950 QAAFAEAEDAE
+950 
-961 HMDAG
+961 AG
-966 QLPTGA
+966 P
-972 AAGKT
+972 
-977 GYSGLERVARRS
+977 
-989 TGTEPPALRAAE
+989 
-1001 GSVGQE
+1001 QE
-1007 DEALQEAQPAGLE
+1007 TLAKQELTQ
-1020 EPEAPASSRRK
+1020 K
-1031 PRVSPAAGKEDISQE
+1031 
-1046 ELEEKFRQS
+1046 ELEEKYLQS
-1055 QQTTESDIR
+1055 QQTQESDIR
-1064 PTIRKKPE
+1064 PTIRKQPE
-1072 EKPKAKPEAAS
+1072 AKIVKEKPAGVS
-1083 LQVIVNNAAVTLR
+1083 LQVIVNNAAVTLT
-1096 GKSSYVFVDVFDAIS
+1096 GKAAYVFVDVFDAIA

-1135 PLKYGDTVEIYWE
+1135 PLKYGDVIEIYWE

>member
-1 MQVIGITGG
+1 M
-10 VGAGKSAILEYLEQ
+10 EQ

-34 KIARMLME
+34 KIAKRLME

-64 SINRSALSAALFS
+64 TINRGALSAAIFS
-77 SDDLRSRVNEVMHPA
+77 SDELRVRVTEVMHPA
-92 VKEYILGQI
+92 VKEYIIGQI
-101 TEQERMGIL
+101 AEQERMGIL
-110 DYVVIE
+110 DYVIVE

-122 DNYEE
+122 ENYGE

-138 EEVRKKRL
+138 EEIRKKRI
-146 MRSRGYSEEQVES
+146 MRSRGYSEEQVEN
-159 MFKSQ
+159 MFRSQ

-176 IIENDGTREETFYQ
+176 VIENNGTREETFYQ
-190 VAQAIKEKGELNKME
+190 VAQAIKQKGELSKME
-205 QQLEGVPLV
+205 QQLNGVPLV

-220 TRNVVGTVGYKNE
+220 TRNVVGTVGYKDE
-233 DDFYVIAQYMR
+233 DDFYVIAQYIK
-244 EHETRSMLD
+244 EHGTRSMLD

-264 TIDKV
+264 TINAV
-269 KAALE
+269 KKELE
-274 SQIHMP
+274 EQSH
-280 LTEVCIAA
+280 LSLSEVCIAA

-299 VEYGFQEEVV
+299 VEYSFEEEVV

-376 LPEDVVDGLYT
+376 LPEDVVDGLYS
-387 AVGRAGLKVASLTL
+387 AVGLAGLKVASLTL

-499 ELIEPLVF
+499 DLIEPLVF
-507 SLTEDIAAKIKEL
+507 RLTEDIAAKIKEL
-520 NGGETVNATFIVGG
+520 NGGETVSATFVVGG

-542 DHLASELGLPLERV
+542 EHLASELELPLERV

-570 QEEIK
+570 QQEIK

-593 KNNFLFVRFNGE
+593 KNNFVFVRFNGE

-618 DAALRAGFPNEQ
+618 DAALRAGFPNDQ

-660 RVNGRVTSINATL
+660 RVNGRITSINAVL
-673 EPNSDIVIEPSTVGA
+673 EPNSDIVIEPSTVGE

-733 QENDWVEMRSF
+733 QENDWVEMRGF

-758 DLDSDIY
+758 DLNSEIL
-765 VNNKLADLDTQV
+765 VNNKPADLDTQV
-777 YENFSL
+777 YENFSV
-783 EWEVVTYRTPLE
+783 EWEVITYRTPLS
-795 EIEGVY
+795 EIENVY
-801 RQPQEEVQEE
+801 GKPLEDPVQPEELPMEQPETEE
-811 VQEGNTGL
+811 EL
-819 ALPDSQAAGSPEQ
+819 S
-832 EKAVS
+832 
-837 DSQAA
+837 
-842 GSPEQGKAAPDNQ
+842 
-855 AAGIQEQGKLTPD
+855 
-868 SQAAGI
+868 
-874 QEQEKAVSGS
+874 
-884 QAVRI
+884 
-889 PRQGKAVSGSQTAG
+889 
-903 IPRQEETGNTIEEA
+903 
-917 GKRNKGQAGN
+917 
-927 TEKEEAKT
+927 
-935 AGTGARQASEGEEPE
+935 
-950 QAAFAEAEDAE
+950 
-961 HMDAG
+961 
-966 QLPTGA
+966 
-972 AAGKT
+972 
-977 GYSGLERVARRS
+977 
-989 TGTEPPALRAAE
+989 
-1001 GSVGQE
+1001 
-1007 DEALQEAQPAGLE
+1007 LE
-1020 EPEAPASSRRK
+1020 EPEAEPSQKEAAREPEAEAKQSEALQESEAGEKQAEALQEPEAELKQPEAVREPETELKKEEAAQGTEAEPKQPQTEVTQTETVRK
-1031 PRVSPAAGKEDISQE
+1031 PQDSAQQARETITEQPEEEAGKEENLTQE
-1046 ELEEKFRQS
+1046 ELEEKYLQS
-1055 QQTTESDIR
+1055 QQTVESDIR

-1072 EKPKAKPEAAS
+1072 VKVVKEKPAGVS
-1083 LQVIVNNAAVTLR
+1083 LQVIVNNAAVTLT
-1096 GKSSYVFVDVFDAIS
+1096 GKASYVFVDVFDAIS
-1111 FDLNAGNGRAIV
+1111 FDLNAGKGRAIV

-1135 PLKYGDTVEIYWE
+1135 PLKYGDVLEIYWE

>member
-34 KIARMLME
+34 KIAKRLME

-64 SINRSALSAALFS
+64 TINRGALSAAIFS
-77 SDDLRSRVNEVMHPA
+77 SDELRVRVNEVMHPA
-92 VKEYILGQI
+92 VKEYIIGQI
-101 TEQERMGIL
+101 AEQERMGIL
-110 DYVVIE
+110 DYVIVE

-122 DNYEE
+122 ENYGE

-138 EEVRKKRL
+138 EEIRKKRI
-146 MRSRGYSEEQVES
+146 MRSRGYSEEQVEN
-159 MFKSQ
+159 MFRSQ

-176 IIENDGTREETFYQ
+176 VIENNGTREETFYQ
-190 VAQAIKEKGELNKME
+190 VAQAIKQKGELSKME
-205 QQLEGVPLV
+205 QQLNGVPLV

-220 TRNVVGTVGYKNE
+220 TRNVVGTVGYKDE
-233 DDFYVIAQYMR
+233 DDFYVIAQYIK
-244 EHETRSMLD
+244 EHGTRSMLD

-264 TIDKV
+264 TINAV
-269 KAALE
+269 KKELE
-274 SQIHMP
+274 EQSH
-280 LTEVCIAA
+280 LSLSEVCIAA

-299 VEYGFQEEVV
+299 VEYSFEEEVV

-376 LPEDVVDGLYT
+376 LPEDVVDGLYS
-387 AVGRAGLKVASLTL
+387 AVGLAGLKVASLTL

-507 SLTEDIAAKIKEL
+507 RLTEDIAAKIKEL
-520 NGGETVNATFIVGG
+520 NGGETVSATFVVGG

-542 DHLASELGLPLERV
+542 EHLASELELPLERV

-570 QEEIK
+570 QQEIK

-593 KNNFLFVRFNGE
+593 KNNFVFVRFNGE

-618 DAALRAGFPNEQ
+618 DAALRAGFPNDQ

-660 RVNGRVTSINATL
+660 RVNGRITSINAVL
-673 EPNSDIVIEPSTVGA
+673 EPNSDIVIEPSTVGE

-733 QENDWVEMRSF
+733 QENDWVEMRGF

-758 DLDSDIY
+758 DLNSEIL
-765 VNNKLADLDTQV
+765 VNNKPADLDTQV
-777 YENFSL
+777 YENFSV
-783 EWEVVTYRTPLE
+783 EWEVITYRTPLS
-795 EIEGVY
+795 EIENVY
-801 RQPQEEVQEE
+801 GKPLEDPVQPEELPMEQPETEE
-811 VQEGNTGL
+811 EL
-819 ALPDSQAAGSPEQ
+819 S
-832 EKAVS
+832 
-837 DSQAA
+837 
-842 GSPEQGKAAPDNQ
+842 
-855 AAGIQEQGKLTPD
+855 
-868 SQAAGI
+868 
-874 QEQEKAVSGS
+874 
-884 QAVRI
+884 
-889 PRQGKAVSGSQTAG
+889 
-903 IPRQEETGNTIEEA
+903 
-917 GKRNKGQAGN
+917 
-927 TEKEEAKT
+927 
-935 AGTGARQASEGEEPE
+935 
-950 QAAFAEAEDAE
+950 
-961 HMDAG
+961 
-966 QLPTGA
+966 
-972 AAGKT
+972 
-977 GYSGLERVARRS
+977 
-989 TGTEPPALRAAE
+989 
-1001 GSVGQE
+1001 
-1007 DEALQEAQPAGLE
+1007 LE
-1020 EPEAPASSRRK
+1020 EPEAEPSQKEAAREPEAEAKQAETLQEPEVELKQPEAVREPETELKKEEAAQGTEAEPKQPQTEVTQTETVRK
-1031 PRVSPAAGKEDISQE
+1031 PQDSAQQARETITEQPEEEAGKEENLTQE
-1046 ELEEKFRQS
+1046 ELEEKYLQS
-1055 QQTTESDIR
+1055 QQTVESDIR

-1072 EKPKAKPEAAS
+1072 VKVVKEKPAGVS
-1083 LQVIVNNAAVTLR
+1083 LQVIVNNAAVTLT
-1096 GKSSYVFVDVFDAIS
+1096 GKASYVFVDVFDAIS
-1111 FDLNAGNGRAIV
+1111 FDLNAGKGRAIV

-1135 PLKYGDTVEIYWE
+1135 PLKYGDVLEIYWE

>member
-34 KIARMLME
+34 KIAKRLME

-64 SINRSALSAALFS
+64 TINRGALSAAIFS
-77 SDDLRSRVNEVMHPA
+77 SDELRSRVNEVMHPA
-92 VKEYILGQI
+92 VKEYIIGQI
-101 TEQERMGIL
+101 AEQERMGIL
-110 DYVVIE
+110 DYVIIE

-122 DNYEE
+122 ENYEE

-138 EEVRKKRL
+138 EEIRKKRI

-176 IIENDGTREETFYQ
+176 VIENDGTREETFYQ
-190 VAQAIKEKGELNKME
+190 VAQAIKQKGELNKME
-205 QQLEGVPLV
+205 QQLNGVPLV

-220 TRNVVGTVGYKNE
+220 TRNVVGTVGYKDE
-233 DDFYVIAQYMR
+233 DDFYVIAQYMK

-264 TIDKV
+264 TINTV
-269 KAALE
+269 KQALE
-274 SQIHMP
+274 EQSHFS
-280 LTEVCIAA
+280 LSEVCIAA

-299 VEYGFQEEVV
+299 VEYSFEEEVV

-347 VKYYLNGDV
+347 VKYYLNGDI

-376 LPEDVVDGLYT
+376 LPEDVVDGLYS
-387 AVGRAGLKVASLTL
+387 AVGLAGLKVASLTL

-499 ELIEPLVF
+499 DLIQPLVF
-507 SLTEDIAAKIKEL
+507 RLTEDIAAKIKEL
-520 NGGETVNATFIVGG
+520 NGGETVSATFVVGG

-542 DHLASELGLPLERV
+542 EHLASELELPLERV

-593 KNNFLFVRFNGE
+593 KNNFVFVRFNGE

-618 DAALRAGFPNEQ
+618 DAALRAGFPNDQ

-660 RVNGRVTSINATL
+660 RVNGRITSINATL
-673 EPNSDIVIEPSTVGA
+673 EPNSDIVIEPSTVGE

-733 QENDWVEMRSF
+733 QENDWVEMRGF

-758 DLDSDIY
+758 DLDGEIL
-765 VNNKLADLDTQV
+765 VNNKPADLDTQV
-777 YENFSL
+777 YENFSV
-783 EWEVVTYRTPLE
+783 EWEVITYRTPLA
-795 EIEGVY
+795 EIENVY
-801 RQPQEEVQEE
+801 GRPLEESEMTADELSEE
-811 VQEGNTGL
+811 LKAEETEI
-819 ALPDSQAAGSPEQ
+819 PEEPKAVAEPEVL
-832 EKAVS
+832 EKAQAPTGKVMTKQAETPIERNIMEEGAGTSKERKVMGEQPEVPKEQKVMEEQPEKTEEMKVS
-837 DSQAA
+837 QKQ
-842 GSPEQGKAAPDNQ
+842 PENL
-855 AAGIQEQGKLTPD
+855 EEE
-868 SQAAGI
+868 S
-874 QEQEKAVSGS
+874 EKETESTKEVLLKEPEASRE
-884 QAVRI
+884 VRI
-889 PRQGKAVSGSQTAG
+889 R
-903 IPRQEETGNTIEEA
+903 ETETSREVVVREPEGTSEA
-917 GKRNKGQAGN
+917 
-927 TEKEEAKT
+927 TEKEPDSSQTLQK
-935 AGTGARQASEGEEPE
+935 QEE
-950 QAAFAEAEDAE
+950 
-961 HMDAG
+961 
-966 QLPTGA
+966 
-972 AAGKT
+972 
-977 GYSGLERVARRS
+977 
-989 TGTEPPALRAAE
+989 
-1001 GSVGQE
+1001 
-1007 DEALQEAQPAGLE
+1007 E
-1020 EPEAPASSRRK
+1020 ELT
-1031 PRVSPAAGKEDISQE
+1031 QE
-1046 ELEEKFRQS
+1046 ELEEKYLQS
-1055 QQTTESDIR
+1055 QQTVESDIR

-1072 EKPKAKPEAAS
+1072 AKIVKEKPAGVS
-1083 LQVIVNNAAVTLR
+1083 LQVIVNNAAVTLT
-1096 GKSSYVFVDVFDAIS
+1096 GKASYVFVDVFDAIA
-1111 FDLNAGNGRAIV
+1111 FDLNAGKGRAIV
-1123 TKLNGEIPSYTA
+1123 TKLNGEVPSYTA
-1135 PLKYGDTVEIYWE
+1135 PLKYGDVVEIYWE

>member
-49 KLLKFLPVEVYNDDE
+49 KLLKFLPVEVYNEDE

-77 SDDLRSRVNEVMHPA
+77 SDDLRARVNEVMHPA

-110 DYVVIE
+110 DYVIIE

-122 DNYEE
+122 ENYGE

-138 EEVRKKRL
+138 EEIRKKRL

-159 MFKSQ
+159 MFRSQ

-176 IIENDGTREETFYQ
+176 VIENNGTREETFYQ

-220 TRNVVGTVGYKNE
+220 TRNVVGTVGYKDE

-269 KAALE
+269 KLALE

-347 VKYYLNGDV
+347 VKYYLNGDI

-458 QHYLV
+458 
-463 DFKTAEHIKLS
+463 
-474 STTEKEIE
+474 
-482 YQDIMMI
+482 
-489 KHTITAEEVW
+489 
-499 ELIEPLVF
+499 
-507 SLTEDIAAKIKEL
+507 
-520 NGGETVNATFIVGG
+520 
-534 GGKVHGFV
+534 
-542 DHLASELGLPLERV
+542 
-556 ALRGEEVLQEIHFE
+556 
-570 QEEIK
+570 
-575 KDPLLVTPIG
+575 
-585 ICISYYDQ
+585 
-593 KNNFLFVRFNGE
+593 
-605 RIKLYDN
+605 
-612 NKLTIV
+612 
-618 DAALRAGFPNEQ
+618 
-630 LFPRRGK
+630 
-637 EINFYVNGKKR
+637 
-648 IVRGEPGESAVV
+648 
-660 RVNGRVTSINATL
+660 
-673 EPNSDIVIEPSTVGA
+673 
-688 AAVCRLEELE
+688 
-698 EYGRV
+698 
-703 VITFEVN
+703 
-710 GRMITC
+710 
-716 PKFAEVNGSLE
+716 
-727 PPYYEI
+727 
-733 QENDWVEMRSF
+733 
-744 YTVAQI
+744 
-750 MEFMDVEI
+750 
-758 DLDSDIY
+758 
-765 VNNKLADLDTQV
+765 
-777 YENFSL
+777 
-783 EWEVVTYRTPLE
+783 
-795 EIEGVY
+795 
-801 RQPQEEVQEE
+801 
-811 VQEGNTGL
+811 
-819 ALPDSQAAGSPEQ
+819 
-832 EKAVS
+832 
-837 DSQAA
+837 
-842 GSPEQGKAAPDNQ
+842 
-855 AAGIQEQGKLTPD
+855 
-868 SQAAGI
+868 
-874 QEQEKAVSGS
+874 
-884 QAVRI
+884 
-889 PRQGKAVSGSQTAG
+889 
-903 IPRQEETGNTIEEA
+903 
-917 GKRNKGQAGN
+917 
-927 TEKEEAKT
+927 
-935 AGTGARQASEGEEPE
+935 
-950 QAAFAEAEDAE
+950 
-961 HMDAG
+961 
-966 QLPTGA
+966 
-972 AAGKT
+972 
-977 GYSGLERVARRS
+977 
-989 TGTEPPALRAAE
+989 
-1001 GSVGQE
+1001 
-1007 DEALQEAQPAGLE
+1007 
-1020 EPEAPASSRRK
+1020 
-1031 PRVSPAAGKEDISQE
+1031 
-1046 ELEEKFRQS
+1046 
-1055 QQTTESDIR
+1055 
-1064 PTIRKKPE
+1064 
-1072 EKPKAKPEAAS
+1072 
-1083 LQVIVNNAAVTLR
+1083 
-1096 GKSSYVFVDVFDAIS
+1096 
-1111 FDLNAGNGRAIV
+1111 
-1123 TKLNGEIPSYTA
+1123 
-1135 PLKYGDTVEIYWE
+1135 
-1148 D
+1148 

>member
-10 VGAGKSAILEYLEQ
+10 VGAGKSSILEYLEQ

-34 KIARMLME
+34 KIAKRLME

-64 SINRSALSAALFS
+64 TINRGALSAAIFS
-77 SDDLRSRVNEVMHPA
+77 SDELRRRVNEVMHPA
-92 VKEYILGQI
+92 VKEYIIGQI
-101 TEQERMGIL
+101 AEQERMGIL
-110 DYVVIE
+110 DYVIVE

-122 DNYEE
+122 ENYGE

-138 EEVRKKRL
+138 EEIRKKRI
-146 MRSRGYSEEQVES
+146 MRSRGYTEEQVEN
-159 MFKSQ
+159 MFRSQ
-164 LSDSEYRKHCQV
+164 LSDSEYRRHCQV
-176 IIENDGTREETFYQ
+176 IIENNGTREETFYQ
-190 VAQAIKEKGELNKME
+190 VAQAIKQKGELNKME
-205 QQLEGVPLV
+205 QQLNGVPLV

-220 TRNVVGTVGYKNE
+220 TRNVVGTVGYKDE
-233 DDFYVIAQYMR
+233 DDFYVIAQYMK

-264 TIDKV
+264 TINAV
-269 KAALE
+269 KKALE
-274 SQIHMP
+274 EQSHFS
-280 LTEVCIAA
+280 LSEVCIAA

-299 VEYGFQEEVV
+299 VEYSFEEEVV

-347 VKYYLNGDV
+347 VKYYLNGDI

-376 LPEDVVDGLYT
+376 LPEDVVDGLYS
-387 AVGRAGLKVASLTL
+387 AVGLAGLKVASLTL

-474 STTEKEIE
+474 STTDKEIE

-499 ELIEPLVF
+499 DLIEPLVF
-507 SLTEDIAAKIKEL
+507 RLTEDIAAKIKEL
-520 NGGETVNATFIVGG
+520 NGGETVSATFVVGG

-542 DHLASELGLPLERV
+542 EHLASELELPLERV

-593 KNNFLFVRFNGE
+593 KNNFVFVRFNGE

-618 DAALRAGFPNEQ
+618 DAALRAGFPNDQ

-637 EINFYVNGKKR
+637 EINFYVNGRKR

-660 RVNGRVTSINATL
+660 RVNGRVTSINAVL
-673 EPNSDIVIEPSTVGA
+673 EPNSDIVIEPSTVGE

-733 QENDWVEMRSF
+733 QENDWVEMRGF

-758 DLDSDIY
+758 DLDGEIL
-765 VNNKLADLDTQV
+765 VNNKPADLDTQV
-777 YENFSL
+777 YENFSV
-783 EWEVVTYRTPLE
+783 EWEVITYRTPLAEIENVYGRPLEETVLPE
-795 EIEGVY
+795 EIAETEEKSELPAEQAVSAAEAVQELEAAG
-801 RQPQEEVQEE
+801 QEEAEVTAKRTEPAQESEAAARQTRPAQESEAAARRTGSAQESEAVMRRTGSAQESEVTMRQTEAVQELE
-811 VQEGNTGL
+811 VTVRQTETIQEPEVT
-819 ALPDSQAAGSPEQ
+819 AAKQAETEQ
-832 EKAVS
+832 EPESAVKQTETA
-837 DSQAA
+837 QAKSVTA
-842 GSPEQGKAAPDNQ
+842 EQ
-855 AAGIQEQGKLTPD
+855 
-868 SQAAGI
+868 
-874 QEQEKAVSGS
+874 
-884 QAVRI
+884 
-889 PRQGKAVSGSQTAG
+889 
-903 IPRQEETGNTIEEA
+903 
-917 GKRNKGQAGN
+917 
-927 TEKEEAKT
+927 
-935 AGTGARQASEGEEPE
+935 AGTGQTQEIS
-950 QAAFAEAEDAE
+950 
-961 HMDAG
+961 AG
-966 QLPTGA
+966 P
-972 AAGKT
+972 
-977 GYSGLERVARRS
+977 
-989 TGTEPPALRAAE
+989 
-1001 GSVGQE
+1001 QE
-1007 DEALQEAQPAGLE
+1007 TLAKQELTQ
-1020 EPEAPASSRRK
+1020 K
-1031 PRVSPAAGKEDISQE
+1031 
-1046 ELEEKFRQS
+1046 ELEEKYLQS
-1055 QQTTESDIR
+1055 QQTQESDIR

-1072 EKPKAKPEAAS
+1072 TKIVKEKPAGVS
-1083 LQVIVNNAAVTLR
+1083 LQVIVNNAAVTLT
-1096 GKSSYVFVDVFDAIS
+1096 GKAAYVFVDVFDAIA

-1135 PLKYGDTVEIYWE
+1135 PLKYGDVIEIYWE

>member
-34 KIARMLME
+34 KIAKRLME

-64 SINRSALSAALFS
+64 TINRGALSAAIFS
-77 SDDLRSRVNEVMHPA
+77 SDELRVRVNEVMHPA
-92 VKEYILGQI
+92 VKEYIIGQI
-101 TEQERMGIL
+101 AEQERMGIL
-110 DYVVIE
+110 DYVIVE

-122 DNYEE
+122 ENYGE

-138 EEVRKKRL
+138 EEIRKKRI
-146 MRSRGYSEEQVES
+146 MRSRGYSEEQVEN
-159 MFKSQ
+159 MFRSQ

-176 IIENDGTREETFYQ
+176 VIENNGTREETFYQ
-190 VAQAIKEKGELNKME
+190 VAQAIKQKGELSKME
-205 QQLEGVPLV
+205 QQLNGVPLV

-220 TRNVVGTVGYKNE
+220 TRNVVGTVGYKDE
-233 DDFYVIAQYMR
+233 DDFYVIAQYIK
-244 EHETRSMLD
+244 EHGTRSMLD

-264 TIDKV
+264 TINAV
-269 KAALE
+269 KKELE
-274 SQIHMP
+274 EQSH
-280 LTEVCIAA
+280 LSLSEVCIAA

-299 VEYGFQEEVV
+299 VEYSFEEEVV

-376 LPEDVVDGLYT
+376 LPEDVVDGLYS
-387 AVGRAGLKVASLTL
+387 AVGLAGLKVASLTL

-499 ELIEPLVF
+499 DLIEPLVF
-507 SLTEDIAAKIKEL
+507 RLTEDIAAKIKEL
-520 NGGETVNATFIVGG
+520 NGGETVSATFVVGG

-542 DHLASELGLPLERV
+542 EHLASELELPLERV

-570 QEEIK
+570 QQEIK

-593 KNNFLFVRFNGE
+593 KNNFVFVRFNGE

-618 DAALRAGFPNEQ
+618 DAALRAGFPNDQ

-660 RVNGRVTSINATL
+660 RVNGRITSINAVL
-673 EPNSDIVIEPSTVGA
+673 EPNSDIVIEPSTVGE

-733 QENDWVEMRSF
+733 QENDWVEMRGF

-758 DLDSDIY
+758 DLNSEIL
-765 VNNKLADLDTQV
+765 VNNKPADLDTQV
-777 YENFSL
+777 YENFSV
-783 EWEVVTYRTPLE
+783 EWEVITYRTPLS
-795 EIEGVY
+795 EIENVY
-801 RQPQEEVQEE
+801 GKPLEDPVQPEELPMEQPETEE
-811 VQEGNTGL
+811 EL
-819 ALPDSQAAGSPEQ
+819 S
-832 EKAVS
+832 
-837 DSQAA
+837 
-842 GSPEQGKAAPDNQ
+842 
-855 AAGIQEQGKLTPD
+855 
-868 SQAAGI
+868 
-874 QEQEKAVSGS
+874 
-884 QAVRI
+884 
-889 PRQGKAVSGSQTAG
+889 
-903 IPRQEETGNTIEEA
+903 
-917 GKRNKGQAGN
+917 
-927 TEKEEAKT
+927 
-935 AGTGARQASEGEEPE
+935 
-950 QAAFAEAEDAE
+950 
-961 HMDAG
+961 
-966 QLPTGA
+966 
-972 AAGKT
+972 
-977 GYSGLERVARRS
+977 
-989 TGTEPPALRAAE
+989 
-1001 GSVGQE
+1001 
-1007 DEALQEAQPAGLE
+1007 LE
-1020 EPEAPASSRRK
+1020 EPEAEPSQKEAAREPEVEAKQSEALQEPEDRNSPETARFGPAG
-1031 PRVSPAAGKEDISQE
+1031 PGDNNGAAGRRSRK
-1046 ELEEKFRQS
+1046 RG
-1055 QQTTESDIR
+1055 ESDPGRTGGKIF
-1064 PTIRKKPE
+1064 
-1072 EKPKAKPEAAS
+1072 
-1083 LQVIVNNAAVTLR
+1083 AVSADR
-1096 GKSSYVFVDVFDAIS
+1096 GK
-1111 FDLNAGNGRAIV
+1111 
-1123 TKLNGEIPSYTA
+1123 
-1135 PLKYGDTVEIYWE
+1135 
-1148 D
+1148 

>member
-24 NYRVK
+24 NYKVK

-42 PGSECYR
+42 PGSECYQ

-64 SINRSALSAALFS
+64 TINRAALSAAIFS

-101 TEQERMGIL
+101 EEQERMGIL

-122 DNYEE
+122 EHYDS
-127 ICDELWYVRTS
+127 ICDELWYVQTS

-146 MRSRGYSEEQVES
+146 MRSRGYSEEQVEN
-159 MFKSQ
+159 MFQSQ
-164 LSDSEYRKHCQV
+164 LSDKEYKKHCQV
-176 IIENDGTREETFYQ
+176 IIENNGTREETFYQ
-190 VAQAIKEKGELNKME
+190 VAQALKNKGELNKME
-205 QQLEGVPLV
+205 QQLNGVPLV

-220 TRNVVGTVGYKNE
+220 TRNVVGTVGYKE
-233 DDFYVIAQYMR
+233 DDDFYVIAQYVK
-244 EHETRSMLD
+244 EHGTRSMLD

-264 TIDKV
+264 TINMV
-269 KAALE
+269 KKALE
-274 SQIHMP
+274 EQSHLP
-280 LTEVCIAA
+280 LSEVCIAA

-299 VEYGFQEEVV
+299 VEYSFQEEVV

-376 LPEDVVDGLYT
+376 LPEDVVDGLYS
-387 AVGRAGLKVASLTL
+387 AVGLAGLRVASLTL

-489 KHTITAEEVW
+489 KHTVTAEEVW
-499 ELIEPLVF
+499 DLIQPLVF

-520 NGGETVNATFIVGG
+520 NGGETVSATFVVGG

-542 DHLASELGLPLERV
+542 EHLASELDLPLERV

-618 DAALRAGFPNEQ
+618 DAALRAGFPNDQ

-648 IVRGEPGESAVV
+648 IVRGEPGESAIV

-673 EPNSDIVIEPSTVGA
+673 EPNSDIVIEPSTVGE

-733 QENDWVEMRSF
+733 QENDWVEMRGF

-758 DLDSDIY
+758 DMDSDIL

-777 YENFSL
+777 YENFSV
-783 EWEVVTYRTPLE
+783 EWEVISYRTPLS

-801 RQPQEEVQEE
+801 SRPLEPLPLEGMEGAEEEPLSAEGELMEMEE
-811 VQEGNTGL
+811 
-819 ALPDSQAAGSPEQ
+819 
-832 EKAVS
+832 
-837 DSQAA
+837 
-842 GSPEQGKAAPDNQ
+842 AAP
-855 AAGIQEQGKLTPD
+855 AASGGEEGQTEAAVMEAGPMLPAAIPEEAPEAEEFQGQPGPVELLEP
-868 SQAAGI
+868 
-874 QEQEKAVSGS
+874 EVSG
-884 QAVRI
+884 QRI
-889 PRQGKAVSGSQTAG
+889 ETVGPFQVVDLRQKPERLEAPEGLVQQPEPAG
-903 IPRQEETGNTIEEA
+903 LIVAQEVP
-917 GKRNKGQAGN
+917 
-927 TEKEEAKT
+927 
-935 AGTGARQASEGEEPE
+935 GAEGEE
-950 QAAFAEAEDAE
+950 
-961 HMDAG
+961 
-966 QLPTGA
+966 
-972 AAGKT
+972 
-977 GYSGLERVARRS
+977 
-989 TGTEPPALRAAE
+989 
-1001 GSVGQE
+1001 QE
-1007 DEALQEAQPAGLE
+1007 LT
-1020 EPEAPASSRRK
+1020 
-1031 PRVSPAAGKEDISQE
+1031 QE
-1046 ELEEKFRQS
+1046 ELEERFMQS
-1055 QQTTESDIR
+1055 QQAAENDIR
-1064 PTIRKKPE
+1064 PTIRKKQE
-1072 EKPKAKPEAAS
+1072 VKPVKAKPEAAS
-1083 LQVIVNNAAVTLR
+1083 LQVVVNNAAVTLT
-1096 GKSSYVFVDVFDAIS
+1096 GKPSYVFVDVFDAIA

-1123 TKLNGEIPSYTA
+1123 TKLNNEVPSYTA
-1135 PLKYGDTVEIYWE
+1135 PLKYGDVIEIYWE

>member
-1 MQVIGITGG
+1 
-10 VGAGKSAILEYLEQ
+10 
-24 NYRVK
+24 
-29 NLIAD
+29 
-34 KIARMLME
+34 
-42 PGSECYR
+42 
-49 KLLKFLPVEVYNDDE
+49 
-64 SINRSALSAALFS
+64 
-77 SDDLRSRVNEVMHPA
+77 
-92 VKEYILGQI
+92 
-101 TEQERMGIL
+101 
-110 DYVVIE
+110 
-116 AALLIE
+116 
-122 DNYEE
+122 
-127 ICDELWYVRTS
+127 
-138 EEVRKKRL
+138 
-146 MRSRGYSEEQVES
+146 MRSRGYSQEQVES
-159 MFKSQ
+159 MFRSQ

-176 IIENDGTREETFYQ
+176 IIDNNGTREETYYQ
-190 VAQAIKEKGELNKME
+190 VAQAIKDKGELNKME
-205 QQLEGVPLV
+205 QQLDGVPLV

-220 TRNVVGTVGYKNE
+220 TRNVVGTVGYKEE
-233 DDFYVIAQYMR
+233 DDFHVIAQFSR
-244 EHETRSMLD
+244 EHATRSMLD

-264 TIDKV
+264 TVSKV
-269 KAALE
+269 KDALE
-274 SQIHMP
+274 EQIHMP
-280 LTEVCIAA
+280 LNEVCIAA

-299 VEYGFQEEVV
+299 VEYSFQEEVV

-330 NENNDTNFKFY
+330 NEHNDTNFKFY

-376 LPEDVVDGLYT
+376 LPEDVVDGLYS
-387 AVGRAGLKVASLTL
+387 AVGLAGLKVASLTL

-499 ELIEPLVF
+499 DLIQPLVF

-520 NGGETVNATFIVGG
+520 NGGDTVSATFVVGG

-542 DHLASELGLPLERV
+542 EHLASELELPLERV

-570 QEEIK
+570 QQEIK

-660 RVNGRVTSINATL
+660 RVNGRITSINATL
-673 EPNSDIVIEPSTVGA
+673 EPNSDIVIEPSTVGE

-758 DLDSDIY
+758 DLDSEIL
-765 VNNKLADLDTQV
+765 VNNKPADLDTQV

-783 EWEVVTYRTPLE
+783 EWEVISYRTPLS
-795 EIEGVY
+795 EIESVY
-801 RQPQEEVQEE
+801 GQPEEPVS
-811 VQEGNTGL
+811 
-819 ALPDSQAAGSPEQ
+819 AEQ
-832 EKAVS
+832 EVK
-837 DSQAA
+837 DAA
-842 GSPEQGKAAPDNQ
+842 LQ
-855 AAGIQEQGKLTPD
+855 
-868 SQAAGI
+868 
-874 QEQEKAVSGS
+874 
-884 QAVRI
+884 
-889 PRQGKAVSGSQTAG
+889 
-903 IPRQEETGNTIEEA
+903 
-917 GKRNKGQAGN
+917 N
-927 TEKEEAKT
+927 TEKETVEEAAIPKDVNEE
-935 AGTGARQASEGEEPE
+935 AGSIEALEPEIANEKIPEAETVEEQPEGEQLAETESAQTEEKQVEVSE
-950 QAAFAEAEDAE
+950 QE
-961 HMDAG
+961 
-966 QLPTGA
+966 LT
-972 AAGKT
+972 
-977 GYSGLERVARRS
+977 
-989 TGTEPPALRAAE
+989 
-1001 GSVGQE
+1001 
-1007 DEALQEAQPAGLE
+1007 
-1020 EPEAPASSRRK
+1020 
-1031 PRVSPAAGKEDISQE
+1031 QE
-1046 ELEEKFRQS
+1046 ELEEKFLQS

-1072 EKPKAKPEAAS
+1072 PAPVKAKPETPS

-1111 FDLNAGNGRAIV
+1111 FDLNAGKGRAIV

-1135 PLKYGDTVEIYWE
+1135 SLKYGDVIEIYWE

>member
-10 VGAGKSAILEYLEQ
+10 VGAGKSSILEYLEQ

-34 KIARMLME
+34 KIAKRLME

-64 SINRSALSAALFS
+64 TINRGALSAAIFS
-77 SDDLRSRVNEVMHPA
+77 SDELRRRVNEVMHPA
-92 VKEYILGQI
+92 VKEYIIGQI
-101 TEQERMGIL
+101 AEQERMGIL
-110 DYVVIE
+110 DYVVVE

-122 DNYEE
+122 ENYGE

-138 EEVRKKRL
+138 EEIRKKRI
-146 MRSRGYSEEQVES
+146 MRSRGYTEEQVEN
-159 MFKSQ
+159 MFRSQ

-176 IIENDGTREETFYQ
+176 IIENNGTREETFYQ
-190 VAQAIKEKGELNKME
+190 VAQAIKQKGELNKME
-205 QQLEGVPLV
+205 QQLNGVPLV

-220 TRNVVGTVGYKNE
+220 TRNVVGTVGYKDE
-233 DDFYVIAQYMR
+233 DDFYVIAQYMK

-264 TIDKV
+264 TINAV
-269 KAALE
+269 KKALE
-274 SQIHMP
+274 EQSHFS
-280 LTEVCIAA
+280 LSEVCIAA

-299 VEYGFQEEVV
+299 VEYSFEEEVV

-347 VKYYLNGDV
+347 VKYYLNGDI

-376 LPEDVVDGLYT
+376 LPEDVVDGLYS
-387 AVGRAGLKVASLTL
+387 AVGLAGLKVASLTL

-474 STTEKEIE
+474 STTDKEIE

-499 ELIEPLVF
+499 DLIEPLVF
-507 SLTEDIAAKIKEL
+507 RLTEDIAAKIKEL
-520 NGGETVNATFIVGG
+520 NGGETVSATFVVGG

-542 DHLASELGLPLERV
+542 EHLASELELPLERV

-593 KNNFLFVRFNGE
+593 KNNFVFVRFNGE

-618 DAALRAGFPNEQ
+618 DAALRAGFPNDQ

-637 EINFYVNGKKR
+637 EINFYVNGRKR

-660 RVNGRVTSINATL
+660 RVNGRVTSINAVL
-673 EPNSDIVIEPSTVGA
+673 EPNSDIVIEPSTVGE

-733 QENDWVEMRSF
+733 QENDWVEMRGF

-758 DLDSDIY
+758 DLDGEIL
-765 VNNKLADLDTQV
+765 VNNKPADLDTQV
-777 YENFSL
+777 YENFSV
-783 EWEVVTYRTPLE
+783 EWEVITYRTPLAEIENVYGRPLEETVLPE
-795 EIEGVY
+795 EIAET
-801 RQPQEEVQEE
+801 EEKSELPAEQAEAAVKQAVSAAEAVQELE
-811 VQEGNTGL
+811 AAGQAEAEVTAKRTEPAQESEAAARQTRPAQESEAAARRTGSAQESEAAMRRTGSAQESEVTMRQTEAVQELEVTVRQTETIQEPEVT
-819 ALPDSQAAGSPEQ
+819 AAKQAETEQ
-832 EKAVS
+832 EPESAVKQTETA
-837 DSQAA
+837 QAKSVTA
-842 GSPEQGKAAPDNQ
+842 EQ
-855 AAGIQEQGKLTPD
+855 
-868 SQAAGI
+868 
-874 QEQEKAVSGS
+874 
-884 QAVRI
+884 
-889 PRQGKAVSGSQTAG
+889 
-903 IPRQEETGNTIEEA
+903 
-917 GKRNKGQAGN
+917 
-927 TEKEEAKT
+927 
-935 AGTGARQASEGEEPE
+935 AGTGQTQEISAEP
-950 QAAFAEAEDAE
+950 
-961 HMDAG
+961 
-966 QLPTGA
+966 
-972 AAGKT
+972 
-977 GYSGLERVARRS
+977 
-989 TGTEPPALRAAE
+989 
-1001 GSVGQE
+1001 QE
-1007 DEALQEAQPAGLE
+1007 SLAKQELTQ
-1020 EPEAPASSRRK
+1020 K
-1031 PRVSPAAGKEDISQE
+1031 
-1046 ELEEKFRQS
+1046 ELEEKYLQS
-1055 QQTTESDIR
+1055 QQTQESDIR

-1072 EKPKAKPEAAS
+1072 TKIVKEKPAGVS
-1083 LQVIVNNAAVTLR
+1083 LQVIVNNAAVTLT
-1096 GKSSYVFVDVFDAIS
+1096 GKAAYVFVDVFDAIA

-1135 PLKYGDTVEIYWE
+1135 PLKYGDVIEIYWE

>member
-10 VGAGKSAILEYLEQ
+10 VGAGKSSILEYLEQ

-34 KIARMLME
+34 KIAKRLME

-64 SINRSALSAALFS
+64 TINREALSAAIFS
-77 SDDLRSRVNEVMHPA
+77 SDELRRRVNEVMHPA
-92 VKEYILGQI
+92 VKEYIIGQI
-101 TEQERMGIL
+101 AEQERMGIL
-110 DYVVIE
+110 DYVIVE

-122 DNYEE
+122 ENYGE

-138 EEVRKKRL
+138 EEIRKKRI
-146 MRSRGYSEEQVES
+146 MRSRGYTEEQVEN

-164 LSDSEYRKHCQV
+164 LSDSEYRRRCQV
-176 IIENDGTREETFYQ
+176 IIENNGTREETFYQ
-190 VAQAIKEKGELNKME
+190 VAQAIKQKGELSKME
-205 QQLEGVPLV
+205 QQLNGVPLV
-214 FGLDIG
+214 LGLDIG
-220 TRNVVGTVGYKNE
+220 TRNVVGTVGYKDE
-233 DDFYVIAQYMR
+233 DDFYVIAQYMK

-264 TIDKV
+264 TINAV
-269 KAALE
+269 KRALE
-274 SQIHMP
+274 EQSH
-280 LTEVCIAA
+280 LSLSEVCIAA

-299 VEYGFQEEVV
+299 VEYSFEEEVV

-347 VKYYLNGDV
+347 VKYYLNGDI

-376 LPEDVVDGLYT
+376 LPEDVVDGLYS
-387 AVGRAGLKVASLTL
+387 AVGLAGLKVASLTL

-474 STTEKEIE
+474 STTDKEIE

-499 ELIEPLVF
+499 DLIEPLVF
-507 SLTEDIAAKIKEL
+507 RLTEDIAAKIKEL
-520 NGGETVNATFIVGG
+520 NGGETVSATFVVGG

-542 DHLASELGLPLERV
+542 EHLASELELPLERV

-593 KNNFLFVRFNGE
+593 KNNFVFVRFNGE

-618 DAALRAGFPNEQ
+618 DAALRAGFPNDQ

-660 RVNGRVTSINATL
+660 RVNGRVTSINAVL
-673 EPNSDIVIEPSTVGA
+673 EPNSDIVIEPSTVGE

-733 QENDWVEMRSF
+733 QENDWVEMRGF

-758 DLDSDIY
+758 DLDSEIL
-765 VNNKLADLDTQV
+765 VNNKPADLDTQV
-777 YENFSL
+777 YENFSV
-783 EWEVVTYRTPLE
+783 EWEVITYRTPLS
-795 EIEGVY
+795 EIENVY
-801 RQPQEEVQEE
+801 GRPLEDSV
-811 VQEGNTGL
+811 L
-819 ALPDSQAAGSPEQ
+819 A
-832 EKAVS
+832 
-837 DSQAA
+837 
-842 GSPEQGKAAPDNQ
+842 
-855 AAGIQEQGKLTPD
+855 
-868 SQAAGI
+868 
-874 QEQEKAVSGS
+874 
-884 QAVRI
+884 
-889 PRQGKAVSGSQTAG
+889 
-903 IPRQEETGNTIEEA
+903 
-917 GKRNKGQAGN
+917 
-927 TEKEEAKT
+927 
-935 AGTGARQASEGEEPE
+935 EEPAETAEESNSSEE
-950 QAAFAEAEDAE
+950 QSE
-961 HMDAG
+961 
-966 QLPTGA
+966 
-972 AAGKT
+972 
-977 GYSGLERVARRS
+977 V
-989 TGTEPPALRAAE
+989 
-1001 GSVGQE
+1001 
-1007 DEALQEAQPAGLE
+1007 LE
-1020 EPEAPASSRRK
+1020 EPEAAVKQAEAQESEAGAKQAEAVQEAETRTKQTEAVQEAETRTKQTEAVQEAETGTKQTEAVQETETRTKQTETVQETEIRMTQTEAVQETEVKTKQAETAAEVWNREPD
-1031 PRVSPAAGKEDISQE
+1031 SPEMSQEQEERELTQE
-1046 ELEEKFRQS
+1046 ELEEKYLQS
-1055 QQTTESDIR
+1055 QQTVESDIR
-1064 PTIRKKPE
+1064 PTIRKKQE
-1072 EKPKAKPEAAS
+1072 AKIVKEKPAGVS
-1083 LQVIVNNAAVTLR
+1083 LQVIVNNAAVTLT
-1096 GKSSYVFVDVFDAIS
+1096 GKASYVFVDVFDAIA
-1111 FDLNAGNGRAIV
+1111 FDLNAGKGRAIV

-1135 PLKYGDTVEIYWE
+1135 PLKYGDVIEIYWE

>member
-34 KIARMLME
+34 KIAKRLME

-64 SINRSALSAALFS
+64 TINRGALSAAIFS
-77 SDDLRSRVNEVMHPA
+77 SDELRVRVNEVMHPA
-92 VKEYILGQI
+92 VKEYIIGQI
-101 TEQERMGIL
+101 AEQERMGIL
-110 DYVVIE
+110 DYVIVE

-122 DNYEE
+122 ENYGE

-138 EEVRKKRL
+138 EEIRKKRI
-146 MRSRGYSEEQVES
+146 MRSRGYSEEQVEN
-159 MFKSQ
+159 MFRSQ

-176 IIENDGTREETFYQ
+176 VIENNGTREETFYQ
-190 VAQAIKEKGELNKME
+190 VAQAIKQKGELSKME
-205 QQLEGVPLV
+205 QQLNGVPLV

-220 TRNVVGTVGYKNE
+220 TRNVVGTVGYKDE
-233 DDFYVIAQYMR
+233 DDFYVIAQYIK
-244 EHETRSMLD
+244 EHGTRSMLD

-264 TIDKV
+264 TINAV
-269 KAALE
+269 KKELE
-274 SQIHMP
+274 EQSH
-280 LTEVCIAA
+280 LSLSEVCIAA

-299 VEYGFQEEVV
+299 VEYSFEEEVV

-376 LPEDVVDGLYT
+376 LPEDVVDGLYS
-387 AVGRAGLKVASLTL
+387 AVGLAGLKVASLTL

-499 ELIEPLVF
+499 DLIEPLVF
-507 SLTEDIAAKIKEL
+507 RLTEDIAAKIKEL
-520 NGGETVNATFIVGG
+520 NGGETVSATFVVGG

-542 DHLASELGLPLERV
+542 EHLASELELPLERV

-570 QEEIK
+570 QQEIK

-593 KNNFLFVRFNGE
+593 KNNFVFVRFNGE

-618 DAALRAGFPNEQ
+618 DAALRAGFPNDQ

-660 RVNGRVTSINATL
+660 RVNGRITSINAVL
-673 EPNSDIVIEPSTVGA
+673 EPNSDIVIEPSTMGE

-733 QENDWVEMRSF
+733 QENDWVEMRGF

-758 DLDSDIY
+758 DLNSEIL
-765 VNNKLADLDTQV
+765 VNNKPADLDTQV
-777 YENFSL
+777 YENFSV
-783 EWEVVTYRTPLE
+783 EWEVITYRTPLS
-795 EIEGVY
+795 EIENVY
-801 RQPQEEVQEE
+801 GKPLEDPVQPEELPMEQPETEE
-811 VQEGNTGL
+811 EL
-819 ALPDSQAAGSPEQ
+819 S
-832 EKAVS
+832 
-837 DSQAA
+837 
-842 GSPEQGKAAPDNQ
+842 
-855 AAGIQEQGKLTPD
+855 
-868 SQAAGI
+868 
-874 QEQEKAVSGS
+874 
-884 QAVRI
+884 
-889 PRQGKAVSGSQTAG
+889 
-903 IPRQEETGNTIEEA
+903 
-917 GKRNKGQAGN
+917 
-927 TEKEEAKT
+927 
-935 AGTGARQASEGEEPE
+935 
-950 QAAFAEAEDAE
+950 
-961 HMDAG
+961 
-966 QLPTGA
+966 
-972 AAGKT
+972 
-977 GYSGLERVARRS
+977 
-989 TGTEPPALRAAE
+989 
-1001 GSVGQE
+1001 
-1007 DEALQEAQPAGLE
+1007 LE
-1020 EPEAPASSRRK
+1020 EPEAEPSQKEAAREPEVEAKQSEALQEPEAELKQPEAVREPETELKKEEAAQGTEAEPKQPQTEVTQTETVRK
-1031 PRVSPAAGKEDISQE
+1031 PQDSAQQARETITEQPEEEAGKEENLTQE
-1046 ELEEKFRQS
+1046 ELEEKYLQS
-1055 QQTTESDIR
+1055 QQTVESDIR

-1072 EKPKAKPEAAS
+1072 VKVVKEKPAGVS
-1083 LQVIVNNAAVTLR
+1083 LQVIVNNAAVTLT
-1096 GKSSYVFVDVFDAIS
+1096 GKASYVFVDVFDAIS
-1111 FDLNAGNGRAIV
+1111 FDLNAGKGRAIV

-1135 PLKYGDTVEIYWE
+1135 PLKYGDVLEIYWE

>member
-34 KIARMLME
+34 KIAKRLME

-64 SINRSALSAALFS
+64 TINRGALSAAIFS
-77 SDDLRSRVNEVMHPA
+77 SDELRVRVNEVMHPA
-92 VKEYILGQI
+92 VKEYIIGQI
-101 TEQERMGIL
+101 AEQERMGIL
-110 DYVVIE
+110 DYVIVE

-122 DNYEE
+122 ENYGE

-138 EEVRKKRL
+138 EEIRKKRI
-146 MRSRGYSEEQVES
+146 MRSRGYSEEQVEN
-159 MFKSQ
+159 MFRSQ

-176 IIENDGTREETFYQ
+176 VIENNGTREETFYQ
-190 VAQAIKEKGELNKME
+190 VAQAIKQKGELSKME
-205 QQLEGVPLV
+205 QQLNGVPLV

-220 TRNVVGTVGYKNE
+220 TRNVVGTVGYKDE
-233 DDFYVIAQYMR
+233 DDFYVIAQYIK
-244 EHETRSMLD
+244 EHGTRSMLD

-264 TIDKV
+264 TINAV
-269 KAALE
+269 KKELE
-274 SQIHMP
+274 EQSH
-280 LTEVCIAA
+280 LSLSEVCIAA

-299 VEYGFQEEVV
+299 VEYSFEEEVV

-376 LPEDVVDGLYT
+376 LPEDVVDGLYS
-387 AVGRAGLKVASLTL
+387 AVGLAGLKVASLTL

-499 ELIEPLVF
+499 DLIEPLVF
-507 SLTEDIAAKIKEL
+507 RLTEDIAAKIKEL
-520 NGGETVNATFIVGG
+520 NGGETVSATFVVGG

-542 DHLASELGLPLERV
+542 EHLASELELPLERV

-570 QEEIK
+570 QQEIK

-593 KNNFLFVRFNGE
+593 KNNFVFVRFNGE

-618 DAALRAGFPNEQ
+618 DAALRAGFPNDQ

-660 RVNGRVTSINATL
+660 RVNGRITSINAVL
-673 EPNSDIVIEPSTVGA
+673 EPNSDIVIEPSTVGE

-733 QENDWVEMRSF
+733 QENDWVEMRGF

-758 DLDSDIY
+758 DLNSEIL
-765 VNNKLADLDTQV
+765 VNNKPADLDTQV
-777 YENFSL
+777 YENFSV
-783 EWEVVTYRTPLE
+783 EWEVITYRTPLS
-795 EIEGVY
+795 EIENVY
-801 RQPQEEVQEE
+801 GKPLESSVQTEELPMEQQEPAEE
-811 VQEGNTGL
+811 L
-819 ALPDSQAAGSPEQ
+819 S
-832 EKAVS
+832 
-837 DSQAA
+837 
-842 GSPEQGKAAPDNQ
+842 
-855 AAGIQEQGKLTPD
+855 
-868 SQAAGI
+868 
-874 QEQEKAVSGS
+874 
-884 QAVRI
+884 
-889 PRQGKAVSGSQTAG
+889 
-903 IPRQEETGNTIEEA
+903 
-917 GKRNKGQAGN
+917 
-927 TEKEEAKT
+927 
-935 AGTGARQASEGEEPE
+935 
-950 QAAFAEAEDAE
+950 
-961 HMDAG
+961 
-966 QLPTGA
+966 
-972 AAGKT
+972 
-977 GYSGLERVARRS
+977 
-989 TGTEPPALRAAE
+989 
-1001 GSVGQE
+1001 
-1007 DEALQEAQPAGLE
+1007 LE
-1020 EPEAPASSRRK
+1020 EPEAEAKQAETLQEPEAEAKQAEALREPRVEAKQAEILQEPEAEAKQAETLQEPEAELKQPEAVRESETEPKKEEAARGTEAEPKQPEAEVIQTETARK
-1031 PRVSPAAGKEDISQE
+1031 PQDSAQQARETITEQPEEAGKEENLTQE
-1046 ELEEKFRQS
+1046 ELEEKYLQS
-1055 QQTTESDIR
+1055 QQTVESDIR

-1072 EKPKAKPEAAS
+1072 VKVVKEKPAGVS
-1083 LQVIVNNAAVTLR
+1083 LQVIVNNAAVTLT
-1096 GKSSYVFVDVFDAIS
+1096 GKASYVFVDVFDAIS
-1111 FDLNAGNGRAIV
+1111 FDLNAGKGRAIV

-1135 PLKYGDTVEIYWE
+1135 PLKYGDVLEIYWE

>member
-34 KIARMLME
+34 KIAKRLME

-64 SINRSALSAALFS
+64 TINRGALSAAIFS
-77 SDDLRSRVNEVMHPA
+77 SDELRVRVNEVMHPA
-92 VKEYILGQI
+92 VKEYIIGQI
-101 TEQERMGIL
+101 AEQERMGIL
-110 DYVVIE
+110 DYVIVE

-122 DNYEE
+122 ENYGE

-138 EEVRKKRL
+138 EEIRKKRI
-146 MRSRGYSEEQVES
+146 MRSRGYSEEQVEN
-159 MFKSQ
+159 MFRSQ

-176 IIENDGTREETFYQ
+176 VIENNGTREETFYQ
-190 VAQAIKEKGELNKME
+190 VAQAIKQKGELSKME
-205 QQLEGVPLV
+205 QQLNGVPLV

-220 TRNVVGTVGYKNE
+220 TRNVVGTVGYKDE
-233 DDFYVIAQYMR
+233 DDFYVIAQYIK
-244 EHETRSMLD
+244 EHGTRSMLD

-264 TIDKV
+264 TINAV
-269 KAALE
+269 KKELE
-274 SQIHMP
+274 EQSH
-280 LTEVCIAA
+280 LSLSEVCIAA

-299 VEYGFQEEVV
+299 VEYSFEEEVV

-376 LPEDVVDGLYT
+376 LPEDVVDGLYS
-387 AVGRAGLKVASLTL
+387 AVGLAGLKVASLTL

-499 ELIEPLVF
+499 DLIEPLVF
-507 SLTEDIAAKIKEL
+507 RLTEDIAAKIKEL
-520 NGGETVNATFIVGG
+520 NGGETVSATFVVGG

-542 DHLASELGLPLERV
+542 EHLASELELPLERV

-570 QEEIK
+570 QQEIK

-593 KNNFLFVRFNGE
+593 KNNFVFVRFNGE

-618 DAALRAGFPNEQ
+618 DAALRAGFPNDQ

-660 RVNGRVTSINATL
+660 RVNGRITSINAVL
-673 EPNSDIVIEPSTVGA
+673 EPNSDIVIEPSTVGE

-733 QENDWVEMRSF
+733 QENDWVEMRGF

-758 DLDSDIY
+758 DLNSEIL
-765 VNNKLADLDTQV
+765 VNNKPADLDTQV
-777 YENFSL
+777 YENFSV
-783 EWEVVTYRTPLE
+783 EWEVITYRTPLS
-795 EIEGVY
+795 EIENVY
-801 RQPQEEVQEE
+801 GKPLESSVQTEELPMEQQEPAEE
-811 VQEGNTGL
+811 L
-819 ALPDSQAAGSPEQ
+819 S
-832 EKAVS
+832 
-837 DSQAA
+837 
-842 GSPEQGKAAPDNQ
+842 
-855 AAGIQEQGKLTPD
+855 
-868 SQAAGI
+868 
-874 QEQEKAVSGS
+874 
-884 QAVRI
+884 
-889 PRQGKAVSGSQTAG
+889 
-903 IPRQEETGNTIEEA
+903 
-917 GKRNKGQAGN
+917 
-927 TEKEEAKT
+927 
-935 AGTGARQASEGEEPE
+935 
-950 QAAFAEAEDAE
+950 
-961 HMDAG
+961 
-966 QLPTGA
+966 
-972 AAGKT
+972 
-977 GYSGLERVARRS
+977 
-989 TGTEPPALRAAE
+989 
-1001 GSVGQE
+1001 
-1007 DEALQEAQPAGLE
+1007 LE
-1020 EPEAPASSRRK
+1020 EPEAEAKQAETLQEPEAEAKQAEALREPRVEAKQAEILQESEAGEKQAEALQEPEAELKQPEAVREPETELKKEEAAQGTEAEPKQPEAEVTQTETVRK
-1031 PRVSPAAGKEDISQE
+1031 PQDSAQQARETITEQPEEEAGKEENLTQE
-1046 ELEEKFRQS
+1046 ELEEKYLQS
-1055 QQTTESDIR
+1055 QQTVESDIR

-1072 EKPKAKPEAAS
+1072 VKVVKEKPAGVS
-1083 LQVIVNNAAVTLR
+1083 LQVIVNNAAVTLT
-1096 GKSSYVFVDVFDAIS
+1096 GKASYVFVDVFDAIS
-1111 FDLNAGNGRAIV
+1111 FDLNAGKGRAIV

-1135 PLKYGDTVEIYWE
+1135 PLKYGDVLEIYWE

>member
-34 KIARMLME
+34 KIAKRLME

-64 SINRSALSAALFS
+64 TINRGALSAAIFS
-77 SDDLRSRVNEVMHPA
+77 SDELRSRVNEVMHPA
-92 VKEYILGQI
+92 VKEYIIGQI
-101 TEQERMGIL
+101 AEQERMGIL
-110 DYVVIE
+110 DYVIIE

-122 DNYEE
+122 ENYEE

-138 EEVRKKRL
+138 EEIRKKRI

-176 IIENDGTREETFYQ
+176 VIENDGTREETFYQ
-190 VAQAIKEKGELNKME
+190 VAQAIKQKGELNKME
-205 QQLEGVPLV
+205 QQLNGVPLV

-220 TRNVVGTVGYKNE
+220 TRNVVGTVGYKDE
-233 DDFYVIAQYMR
+233 DDFYVIAQYMK

-264 TIDKV
+264 TINTV
-269 KAALE
+269 KQALE
-274 SQIHMP
+274 EQSHFS
-280 LTEVCIAA
+280 LSEVCIAA

-299 VEYGFQEEVV
+299 VEYSFEEEVV

-347 VKYYLNGDV
+347 VKYYLNGDI

-376 LPEDVVDGLYT
+376 LPEDVVDGLYS
-387 AVGRAGLKVASLTL
+387 AVGLAGLKVASLTL

-499 ELIEPLVF
+499 DLIQPLVF
-507 SLTEDIAAKIKEL
+507 RLTEDIAAKIKEL
-520 NGGETVNATFIVGG
+520 NGGETVSATFVVGG

-542 DHLASELGLPLERV
+542 EHLASELELPLERV

-593 KNNFLFVRFNGE
+593 KNNFVFVRFNGE

-618 DAALRAGFPNEQ
+618 DAALRAGFPNDQ

-660 RVNGRVTSINATL
+660 RVNGRITSINATL
-673 EPNSDIVIEPSTVGA
+673 EPNSDIVIEPSTVGE

-733 QENDWVEMRSF
+733 QENDWVEMRGF

-758 DLDSDIY
+758 DLDGEIL
-765 VNNKLADLDTQV
+765 VNNKPADLDTQV
-777 YENFSL
+777 YENFSV
-783 EWEVVTYRTPLE
+783 EWEVITYRTPLA
-795 EIEGVY
+795 EIENVY
-801 RQPQEEVQEE
+801 GRPLEESEMTADELAEE
-811 VQEGNTGL
+811 LKAEETEI
-819 ALPDSQAAGSPEQ
+819 PEEPKAVAEPEVL
-832 EKAVS
+832 EKAQAPTGKVMTKQAETPIERNIMEEGAGTSKERKVMGEQPEVPKEQKVMEEQPEKTEEMKVS
-837 DSQAA
+837 QKQLENLEEESEKETE
-842 GSPEQGKAAPDNQ
+842 STKEVLLKEPEASR
-855 AAGIQEQGKLTPD
+855 E
-868 SQAAGI
+868 
-874 QEQEKAVSGS
+874 
-884 QAVRI
+884 VRI
-889 PRQGKAVSGSQTAG
+889 R
-903 IPRQEETGNTIEEA
+903 ETETSREVVVREPEGTSEA
-917 GKRNKGQAGN
+917 
-927 TEKEEAKT
+927 TEKEPDSSQTLKK
-935 AGTGARQASEGEEPE
+935 QEE
-950 QAAFAEAEDAE
+950 
-961 HMDAG
+961 
-966 QLPTGA
+966 
-972 AAGKT
+972 
-977 GYSGLERVARRS
+977 
-989 TGTEPPALRAAE
+989 
-1001 GSVGQE
+1001 
-1007 DEALQEAQPAGLE
+1007 E
-1020 EPEAPASSRRK
+1020 ELT
-1031 PRVSPAAGKEDISQE
+1031 QE
-1046 ELEEKFRQS
+1046 ELEEKYLQS
-1055 QQTTESDIR
+1055 QQTVESDIR

-1072 EKPKAKPEAAS
+1072 AKIVKEKPAGVS
-1083 LQVIVNNAAVTLR
+1083 LQVIVNNAAVTLT
-1096 GKSSYVFVDVFDAIS
+1096 GKASYVFVDVFDAIA
-1111 FDLNAGNGRAIV
+1111 FDLNAGKGRAIV
-1123 TKLNGEIPSYTA
+1123 TKLNGEVPSYTA
-1135 PLKYGDTVEIYWE
+1135 PLKYGDVVEIYWE

>member
-42 PGSECYR
+42 PGSDCYR
-49 KLLKFLPVEVYNDDE
+49 KLLKFLPVEVYNEDE
-64 SINRSALSAALFS
+64 TINRSALAAAIFS
-77 SDDLRSRVNEVMHPA
+77 SDELRKRVNDVMHPA

-110 DYVVIE
+110 DYVIVE

-122 DNYEE
+122 DNYNE
-127 ICDELWYVRTS
+127 ICDELWYVKTS

-164 LSDSEYRKHCQV
+164 LSDSEYQKHCQV
-176 IIENDGTREETFYQ
+176 VIDNNGTREETFYQ
-190 VAQAIKEKGELNKME
+190 VAQAIKNKGELNKME

-233 DDFYVIAQYMR
+233 DDFYVLAQFSR

-264 TIDKV
+264 TVGRV
-269 KAALE
+269 KSALE
-274 SQIHMP
+274 EQIHMP
-280 LTEVCIAA
+280 LSEVCIAA

-299 VEYGFQEEVV
+299 VEYSFQEEVV

-376 LPEDVVDGLYT
+376 LPEDVVDGLYS
-387 AVGRAGLKVASLTL
+387 AVGLAGLKVASLTL

-499 ELIEPLVF
+499 DLIQPLVF
-507 SLTEDIAAKIKEL
+507 GLTEDIAAKIKEL
-520 NGGETVNATFIVGG
+520 NGGETVSATFIVGG

-542 DHLASELGLPLERV
+542 EHLASELDLPLERV

-570 QEEIK
+570 QEEIR

-673 EPNSDIVIEPSTVGA
+673 EPNSDIIIEPSTVGE

-758 DLDSDIY
+758 DLDSEIL
-765 VNNKLADLDTQV
+765 VNNKPADLDTQV

-783 EWEVVTYRTPLE
+783 EWEVISYRTPLS

-801 RQPQEEVQEE
+801 KQPEEPKPALQEGDAVSERAAEEIAEETAGETAVQEE
-811 VQEGNTGL
+811 MAGTAAKER
-819 ALPDSQAAGSPEQ
+819 AAGYP
-832 EKAVS
+832 
-837 DSQAA
+837 AA
-842 GSPEQGKAAPDNQ
+842 
-855 AAGIQEQGKLTPD
+855 
-868 SQAAGI
+868 
-874 QEQEKAVSGS
+874 
-884 QAVRI
+884 
-889 PRQGKAVSGSQTAG
+889 
-903 IPRQEETGNTIEEA
+903 QEETA
-917 GKRNKGQAGN
+917 GTAA
-927 TEKEEAKT
+927 KEST
-935 AGTGARQASEGEEPE
+935 AGE
-950 QAAFAEAEDAE
+950 AAA
-961 HMDAG
+961 
-966 QLPTGA
+966 QP

-977 GYSGLERVARRS
+977 AVQEETAMDTAAGYPAEKTGDAAGEEIGNQELAKAQTAEERAKTAAMD
-989 TGTEPPALRAAE
+989 TGHPKALPEEPKQAEPEETKEQEQLSKMEAE
-1001 GSVGQE
+1001 GKEPSEQE
-1007 DEALQEAQPAGLE
+1007 
-1020 EPEAPASSRRK
+1020 
-1031 PRVSPAAGKEDISQE
+1031 KERELTQE
-1046 ELEEKFRQS
+1046 ELEEKFLQS
-1055 QQTTESDIR
+1055 QQTTENDIR
-1064 PTIRKKPE
+1064 PTIRKKPAAE
-1072 EKPKAKPEAAS
+1072 PAKAKPEPAS
-1083 LQVIVNNAAVTLR
+1083 LQVIVNNTAVTLR
-1096 GKSSYVFVDVFDAIS
+1096 GKTSYVFVDVFDAIS
-1111 FDLNAGNGRAIV
+1111 FDLNAGKGRAIV
-1123 TKLNGEIPSYTA
+1123 TKLNGETPSYTA
-1135 PLKYGDTVEIYWE
+1135 SLKYGDVIEIYWE

>member
-29 NLIAD
+29 NLVAD

-42 PGSECYR
+42 PGSECYQ

-64 SINRSALSAALFS
+64 SINRAALSAAIFS
-77 SDDLRSRVNEVMHPA
+77 SDELCIRVNEVMHPA

-101 TEQERMGIL
+101 AEQERMGIL
-110 DYVVIE
+110 DYVIIE

-122 DNYEE
+122 EHYDS
-127 ICDELWYVRTS
+127 ICDELWYVQTS

-146 MRSRGYSEEQVES
+146 MRSRGYSEEQVEN
-159 MFKSQ
+159 MFRSQ
-164 LSDSEYRKHCQV
+164 LSDKEYRKHCQV
-176 IIENDGTREETFYQ
+176 VIENNGTREETFYQ
-190 VAQAIKEKGELNKME
+190 VAQAIKNKGELNKME
-205 QQLEGVPLV
+205 QQLNGVPLV

-220 TRNVVGTVGYKNE
+220 TRNVVGTIGYKDE
-233 DDFYVIAQYMR
+233 DDFYVIAQFVK
-244 EHETRSMLD
+244 EHATRSMLD

-264 TIDKV
+264 TINMV
-269 KAALE
+269 KKELE
-274 SQIHMP
+274 EQSHLP
-280 LTEVCIAA
+280 LSEVCIAA

-299 VEYGFQEEVV
+299 VEYSFQEEVV

-376 LPEDVVDGLYT
+376 LPEDVVDGLYS
-387 AVGRAGLKVASLTL
+387 AVGLAGLKVASLTL

-489 KHTITAEEVW
+489 KHTVTAEEVW
-499 ELIEPLVF
+499 DLIQPLVF

-520 NGGETVNATFIVGG
+520 NGGETVSATFVVGG

-542 DHLASELGLPLERV
+542 EHLASELNLPLERV

-618 DAALRAGFPNEQ
+618 DAALRAGFPNDQ

-648 IVRGEPGESAVV
+648 IVRGEPGESAIV

-673 EPNSDIVIEPSTVGA
+673 EPNSDIVIEPSTVGE

-733 QENDWVEMRSF
+733 QENDWVEMRGF

-758 DLDSDIY
+758 DMDCDIL

-777 YENFSL
+777 YENFSV
-783 EWEVVTYRTPLE
+783 EWEVISYRTPLS

-801 RQPQEEVQEE
+801 SRPLEPLPLEEPAETVEE
-811 VQEGNTGL
+811 AVEIAEEPENIEEGPEEIEG
-819 ALPDSQAAGSPEQ
+819 GSVEPKENVVAIEPEQ
-832 EKAVS
+832 ESQIHAVDAKAEA
-837 DSQAA
+837 QAMLPA
-842 GSPEQGKAAPDNQ
+842 TMPKEAPEIESPQRKQG
-855 AAGIQEQGKLTPD
+855 
-868 SQAAGI
+868 
-874 QEQEKAVSGS
+874 
-884 QAVRI
+884 AVRI
-889 PRQGKAVSGSQTAG
+889 LEPEVSGQR
-903 IPRQEETGNTIEEA
+903 IETVGSFQVVDLRH
-917 GKRNKGQAGN
+917 KP
-927 TEKEEAKT
+927 
-935 AGTGARQASEGEEPE
+935 EPE
-950 QAAFAEAEDAE
+950 
-961 HMDAG
+961 
-966 QLPTGA
+966 
-972 AAGKT
+972 AAGPEDL
-977 GYSGLERVARRS
+977 GQQ
-989 TGTEPPALRAAE
+989 TE
-1001 GSVGQE
+1001 
-1007 DEALQEAQPAGLE
+1007 PAGLIVAQEVPGAEATKE
-1020 EPEAPASSRRK
+1020 ELT
-1031 PRVSPAAGKEDISQE
+1031 QE
-1046 ELEEKFRQS
+1046 ELEEKFLQT
-1055 QQTTESDIR
+1055 QQAADNDIR

-1072 EKPKAKPEAAS
+1072 AKPVKEKPEAAS
-1083 LQVIVNNAAVTLR
+1083 LQVVVNNAAVTLT
-1096 GKSSYVFVDVFDAIS
+1096 GKSSYVFVDVFDAIA

-1123 TKLNGEIPSYTA
+1123 TKLNNEVPSYTA
-1135 PLKYGDTVEIYWE
+1135 PLKYGDVIEIYWE

>member
-34 KIARMLME
+34 KIAKRLME

-64 SINRSALSAALFS
+64 TINRGALSAAIFS
-77 SDDLRSRVNEVMHPA
+77 SDELRSRVNEVMHPA
-92 VKEYILGQI
+92 VKEYIIGQI
-101 TEQERMGIL
+101 AEQERMGIL
-110 DYVVIE
+110 DYVIIE

-122 DNYEE
+122 ENYEE

-138 EEVRKKRL
+138 EEIRKKRI

-176 IIENDGTREETFYQ
+176 VIENDGTREETFYQ
-190 VAQAIKEKGELNKME
+190 VAQAIKQKGELNKME
-205 QQLEGVPLV
+205 QQLNGVPLV

-220 TRNVVGTVGYKNE
+220 TRNVVGTVGYKDE
-233 DDFYVIAQYMR
+233 DDFYVIAQYMK

-264 TIDKV
+264 TINTV
-269 KAALE
+269 KQALE
-274 SQIHMP
+274 EQSHFS
-280 LTEVCIAA
+280 LSEVCIAA

-299 VEYGFQEEVV
+299 VEYSFEEEVV

-347 VKYYLNGDV
+347 VKYYLNGDI

-376 LPEDVVDGLYT
+376 LPEDVVDGLYS
-387 AVGRAGLKVASLTL
+387 AVGLAGLKVASLTL

-499 ELIEPLVF
+499 DLIQPLVF
-507 SLTEDIAAKIKEL
+507 RLTEDIAAKIKEL
-520 NGGETVNATFIVGG
+520 NGGETVSATFVVGG

-542 DHLASELGLPLERV
+542 EHLASELELPLERV

-593 KNNFLFVRFNGE
+593 KNNFVFVRFNGE

-618 DAALRAGFPNEQ
+618 DAALRAGFPNDQ

-660 RVNGRVTSINATL
+660 RVNGRITSINATL
-673 EPNSDIVIEPSTVGA
+673 EPNSDIVIEPSTVGE

-733 QENDWVEMRSF
+733 QENDWVEMRGF

-758 DLDSDIY
+758 DLDGEIL
-765 VNNKLADLDTQV
+765 VNNKPADLDTQV
-777 YENFSL
+777 YENFSV
-783 EWEVVTYRTPLE
+783 EWEVITYRTPLA
-795 EIEGVY
+795 EIENVY
-801 RQPQEEVQEE
+801 GRPLEESEMTADELAEE
-811 VQEGNTGL
+811 LKAEETEI
-819 ALPDSQAAGSPEQ
+819 PEEPKAVAEPEVL
-832 EKAVS
+832 EKAQAPTGKVMTKQAETPIERNIMEEGAGTSKERKIMGEQPEVPKEQKVMEEQPEKTEEMKVS
-837 DSQAA
+837 QKQ
-842 GSPEQGKAAPDNQ
+842 PENL
-855 AAGIQEQGKLTPD
+855 EEE
-868 SQAAGI
+868 S
-874 QEQEKAVSGS
+874 EKETESTKEVLLKEPEASRE
-884 QAVRI
+884 VRI
-889 PRQGKAVSGSQTAG
+889 RETETSREVVVREP
-903 IPRQEETGNTIEEA
+903 EETSEA
-917 GKRNKGQAGN
+917 
-927 TEKEEAKT
+927 TEKEPDSSQTLKK
-935 AGTGARQASEGEEPE
+935 QEE
-950 QAAFAEAEDAE
+950 
-961 HMDAG
+961 
-966 QLPTGA
+966 
-972 AAGKT
+972 
-977 GYSGLERVARRS
+977 
-989 TGTEPPALRAAE
+989 
-1001 GSVGQE
+1001 
-1007 DEALQEAQPAGLE
+1007 E
-1020 EPEAPASSRRK
+1020 ELT
-1031 PRVSPAAGKEDISQE
+1031 QE
-1046 ELEEKFRQS
+1046 ELEEKYLQS
-1055 QQTTESDIR
+1055 QQTVESDIR

-1072 EKPKAKPEAAS
+1072 AKIVKEKPAGVS
-1083 LQVIVNNAAVTLR
+1083 LQVIVNNAAVTLT
-1096 GKSSYVFVDVFDAIS
+1096 GKASYVFVDVFDAIA
-1111 FDLNAGNGRAIV
+1111 FDLNAGKGRAIV
-1123 TKLNGEIPSYTA
+1123 TKLNGEVPSYTA
-1135 PLKYGDTVEIYWE
+1135 PLKYGDVVEIYWE

>member
-34 KIARMLME
+34 KIAKRLME

-64 SINRSALSAALFS
+64 TINRGALSAAIFS
-77 SDDLRSRVNEVMHPA
+77 SDELRVRVNEVMHPA
-92 VKEYILGQI
+92 VKEYIIGQI
-101 TEQERMGIL
+101 AEQERMGIL
-110 DYVVIE
+110 DYVIVE

-122 DNYEE
+122 ENYGE

-138 EEVRKKRL
+138 EEIRKKRI
-146 MRSRGYSEEQVES
+146 MRSRGYSEEQVEN
-159 MFKSQ
+159 MFRSQ

-176 IIENDGTREETFYQ
+176 VIENNGTREETFYQ
-190 VAQAIKEKGELNKME
+190 VAQAIKQKGELSKME
-205 QQLEGVPLV
+205 QQLNGVPLV

-220 TRNVVGTVGYKNE
+220 TRNVVGTVGYKDE
-233 DDFYVIAQYMR
+233 DDFYVIAQYIK
-244 EHETRSMLD
+244 EHGTRSMLD

-264 TIDKV
+264 TINAV
-269 KAALE
+269 KKELE
-274 SQIHMP
+274 EQSH
-280 LTEVCIAA
+280 LSLSEVCIAA

-299 VEYGFQEEVV
+299 VEYSFEEEVV

-376 LPEDVVDGLYT
+376 LPEDVVDGLYS
-387 AVGRAGLKVASLTL
+387 AVGLAGLKVASLTL

-499 ELIEPLVF
+499 DLIEPLVF
-507 SLTEDIAAKIKEL
+507 RLTEDIAAKIKEL
-520 NGGETVNATFIVGG
+520 NGGETVSATFVVGG

-542 DHLASELGLPLERV
+542 EHLASELELPLERV

-570 QEEIK
+570 QQEIK

-593 KNNFLFVRFNGE
+593 KNNFVFVRFNGE

-618 DAALRAGFPNEQ
+618 DAALRAGFPNDQ

-660 RVNGRVTSINATL
+660 RVNGRITSINAVL
-673 EPNSDIVIEPSTVGA
+673 EPNSDIVIEPSTVGE

-733 QENDWVEMRSF
+733 QENDWVEMRGF

-758 DLDSDIY
+758 DLNSEIL
-765 VNNKLADLDTQV
+765 VNNKPADLDTKV
-777 YENFSL
+777 YENFSV
-783 EWEVVTYRTPLE
+783 EWEVITYRTPLS
-795 EIEGVY
+795 EIENVY
-801 RQPQEEVQEE
+801 GKPLEDPVQPEELPMEQPETEE
-811 VQEGNTGL
+811 EL
-819 ALPDSQAAGSPEQ
+819 S
-832 EKAVS
+832 
-837 DSQAA
+837 
-842 GSPEQGKAAPDNQ
+842 
-855 AAGIQEQGKLTPD
+855 
-868 SQAAGI
+868 
-874 QEQEKAVSGS
+874 
-884 QAVRI
+884 
-889 PRQGKAVSGSQTAG
+889 
-903 IPRQEETGNTIEEA
+903 
-917 GKRNKGQAGN
+917 
-927 TEKEEAKT
+927 
-935 AGTGARQASEGEEPE
+935 
-950 QAAFAEAEDAE
+950 
-961 HMDAG
+961 
-966 QLPTGA
+966 
-972 AAGKT
+972 
-977 GYSGLERVARRS
+977 
-989 TGTEPPALRAAE
+989 
-1001 GSVGQE
+1001 
-1007 DEALQEAQPAGLE
+1007 LE
-1020 EPEAPASSRRK
+1020 EPEAEPSQKEAAREPEVEAKQSEALQEPEAELKQPEAVREPETELKKEEAAQGTEAEPKQPQTEVTQTETVRK
-1031 PRVSPAAGKEDISQE
+1031 PQDSAQQARETITEQPEEEAGKEENLTQE
-1046 ELEEKFRQS
+1046 ELEEKYLQS
-1055 QQTTESDIR
+1055 QQTVESDIR

-1072 EKPKAKPEAAS
+1072 VKVVKEKPAGVS
-1083 LQVIVNNAAVTLR
+1083 LQVIVNNAAVTLT
-1096 GKSSYVFVDVFDAIS
+1096 GKASYVFVDVFDAIS
-1111 FDLNAGNGRAIV
+1111 FDLNAGKGRAIV

-1135 PLKYGDTVEIYWE
+1135 PLKYGDVLEIYWE